1 MFFYTNV
8 SNPSQDPKP
17 QARNEVEG
25 DSTEG
30 NVKTTNHLTEPQ
42 GKLKNDFASVARL
55 PAPDDNVAIA
65 TQMLENGTRIGYEGS
80 QFQLSHT
87 ILEGHRFATQSI
99 PETMPLLSWGLP
111 FGFATRAIEPGDYV
125 CNQKMIDSLSIRN
138 LPFELPETPN
148 FSDKMAPYVL
158 DEAEFQ
164 SGRQL
169 ERRTNERH
177 FLGYQRPGNRGVGTR
192 NYIVV
197 MGTTARTSA
206 FARRLADTYRRGEV
220 TSSLQKTH
228 PNIDG
233 VVAVTHTEGGE
244 SRTPNN
250 IDMLLRTLAGFTTH
264 PNIGAILLVDYGTE
278 AVTNEMLKA
287 YMEREGYALGD
298 VVHQFYRLQGSFDTD
313 LAGGAEIID
322 GWLDSVNSVPRTEQS
337 LENLKIA
344 LQCGGSDAFSG
355 VSGNPLAAYVA
366 KEVIRYGGCANL
378 AETDELIGSEAYVL
392 QNARDLPTARK
403 FLGTIER
410 FKERVAW
417 HGHSAEGNPSGGNN
431 FRGLYNIAIKS
442 IGAAMKRHPDVCLDY
457 VINYSE
463 LMEKPGYY
471 FMDSPGNDLESIAGQ
486 VASGSNMI
494 FFVTGNGSITN
505 FPFVPTIKIV
515 TTTGRY
521 EMLTKDMDVNA
532 GAYLD
537 GTPMEELGESML
549 DLTVDVASGERSVGE
564 KAGHSQVS
572 LWRDWKQTQPV
583 DLDPLL
589 TESELKSG
597 EPITVTAQRRVPTT
611 LQFRALQTETG
622 YRTDQVG
629 LILPTSLCSG
639 QIAQMIAHRCNKQKV
654 GEKQG
659 ISGFVALPHTE
670 GCGVS
675 GGRSEE
681 IYTRTMIGHLTHPT
695 VALGLLLEHGC
706 EKTHNDHVRHEI
718 QKLGISPERY
728 GWASVQLDGGIDAV
742 IEKVQGWFSETLA
755 DKPTVPVVDAG
766 LEHLRIAVTSTGAV
780 TEEVSESLIQLTH
793 SVVAAGGTVVVPAN
807 SGWLSAVSR
816 QPSVGFLKDT
826 IRTII
831 PTLAYGQRVE
841 KTGFH
846 IMETPTDQPTETLT
860 GLGAT
865 GVDLALAHIVGA
877 PLQSHVMV
885 PLIQV
890 STDAATQA
898 NYGADLDSVSAD
910 VDDLL
915 ALIVEVASRRYTP
928 KLHDKGN
935 TDFQLT
941 RGLLGISM

>member
-1 MFFYTNV
+1 MNYN
-8 SNPSQDPKP
+8 
-17 QARNEVEG
+17 
-25 DSTEG
+25 
-30 NVKTTNHLTEPQ
+30 
-42 GKLKNDFASVARL
+42 FASVARL
-55 PAPDDNVAIA
+55 PSPNDNVAIA
-65 TQMLENGTRIGYEGS
+65 TQMLESGTRIRYDEHA
-80 QFQLSHT
+80 FELSHT
-87 ILEGHRFATQSI
+87 ILEGHRFAIQSI
-99 PETMPLLSWGLP
+99 SEDGPLLSWGLP
-111 FGFATRAIEPGDYV
+111 FGYATRAIVPGDYV

-138 LPFELPETPN
+138 LPFALPETPN

-158 DEAEFQ
+158 DEAAFRP
-164 SGRQL
+164 GKRAPL
-169 ERRTNERH
+169 HTNARH
-177 FLGYQRPGNRGVGTR
+177 FFGYQRPGNRGVGTR
-192 NYIVV
+192 NYIVI
-197 MGTTARTSA
+197 MGTTARTSG
-206 FARRLADTYRRGEV
+206 FARRLAEMCSVGGVCNPDTF
-220 TSSLQKTH
+220 
-228 PNIDG
+228 PNVDG
-233 VVAVTHTEGGE
+233 IVAVTHTEGGE
-244 SRTPNN
+244 GRTPNN
-250 IDMLLRTLAGFTTH
+250 VDMLLRTLAGFTVH
-264 PNIGAILLVDYGTE
+264 PNIGAMLLVDYGTE
-278 AVTNEMLKA
+278 AVTNEMLKT
-287 YMEREGYALGD
+287 YMLREGYALDD
-298 VVHQFYRLQGSFDTD
+298 VVHRFYRLQEGFDSD
-313 LAGGAEIID
+313 LANGAEIIK
-322 GWLDSVNSVPRTEQS
+322 GWLENVNSVPRTEQS
-337 LENLKIA
+337 LENVKIA

-392 QNARDLPTARK
+392 QNVRDLTTART
-403 FLGTIER
+403 FLNTIER

-537 GTPMEELGESML
+537 GTPMEALGESML
-549 DLTVDVASGERSVGE
+549 DLTVNVASGERSVGE

-572 LWRDWKQTQPV
+572 LWRDWKQTGPV

-597 EPITVTAQRRVPTT
+597 EPIPIDAVTETQRRVPIT
-611 LQFRALQTETG
+611 LQFRALETEAG
-622 YRTDQVG
+622 CRTDQVG

-639 QIAQMIAHRCNKQKV
+639 QIAQMIAHRCNERGI

-659 ISGFVALPHTE
+659 ISRFVALPHTE

-742 IEKVQGWFSETLA
+742 IEKVQNWFSETLSE
-755 DKPTVPVVDAG
+755 KPAVPVVDAG
-766 LEHLRIAVTSTGAV
+766 LEHLCIAVTSTGEA
-780 TEEVSESLIQLTH
+780 TEEVSQSLTQLIYRVIT
-793 SVVAAGGTVVVPAN
+793 AGGTVIVPAN
-807 SGWLSAVSR
+807 ATFITSELSA
-816 QPSVGFLKDT
+816 
-826 IRTII
+826 
-831 PTLAYGQRVE
+831 TLAYGQRV
-841 KTGFH
+841 KKSGFH

-890 STDAATQA
+890 STDATTQS

-915 ALIVEVASRRYTP
+915 ALIVEVASRQYTP
-928 KLHDKGN
+928 KLHGKGN

>member
-1 MFFYTNV
+1 MEYNFMT
-8 SNPSQDPKP
+8 
-17 QARNEVEG
+17 
-25 DSTEG
+25 
-30 NVKTTNHLTEPQ
+30 
-42 GKLKNDFASVARL
+42 VARL
-55 PAPDDNVAIA
+55 PAVADNVAIA
-65 TQMLENGTRIGYEGS
+65 TQPLEGGTRIRYDRQ
-80 QFQLSHT
+80 QFRLSHT
-87 ILEGHRFATQSI
+87 ILEGHRFAIAPISVG
-99 PETMPLLSWGLP
+99 EPLLSWGLP
-111 FGFATRAIEPGDYV
+111 FGFATRAIAPGDYV

-138 LPFELPETPN
+138 LPFTLPETPN
-148 FSDKMAPYVL
+148 FADKIAPYQL
-158 DEAEFQ
+158 DAAAFHPGEPAPLHADKRYF
-164 SGRQL
+164 S
-169 ERRTNERH
+169 
-177 FLGYQRPGNRGVGTR
+177 GYQRPGNRGVGTR

-197 MGTTARTSA
+197 MGTTARTSG
-206 FARRLADTYRRGEV
+206 FAKRLAEICVDTV
-220 TSSLQKTH
+220 FNADTFS
-228 PNIDG
+228 NIDG
-233 VVAVTHTEGGE
+233 IVAVTHTEGGE
-244 SRTPNN
+244 SQTPNN
-250 IDMLLRTLAGFTTH
+250 IDMLLRTLAGFTVH
-264 PNIGAILLVDYGTE
+264 PNIGAMLLVDYGTE
-278 AVTNEMLKA
+278 AVTSDMLKA
-287 YMEREGYALGD
+287 YMLREGYALD
-298 VVHQFYRLQGSFDTD
+298 AVTHRFYRLQGSFDTD
-313 LAGGAEIID
+313 LANGAEIIK
-322 GWLDSVNSVPRTEQS
+322 GWLDKVDSVPRTEQS

-355 VSGNPLAAYVA
+355 ISGNPLAAYVA

-378 AETDELIGSEAYVL
+378 AETDELIGSEAYIL
-392 QNARDLPTARK
+392 QNVRDLTTART
-403 FLGTIER
+403 FLNTIER
-410 FKERVAW
+410 FKERVSW

-442 IGAAMKRHPDVCLDY
+442 IGAAMKRHPDVRLDH

-463 LMEKPGYY
+463 LMANPGYY

-572 LWRDWKQTQPV
+572 LWRDWKQTGPV

-589 TESELKSG
+589 TESELKAG
-597 EPITVTAQRRVPTT
+597 DPIPIEILGGDAVRDTPQNRT
-611 LQFRALQTETG
+611 LPGLGVFRALQTEAG

-639 QIAQMIAHRCNKQKV
+639 QIAQMIAHRCNERRI

-659 ISGFVALPHTE
+659 ISRFVALPHTE

-675 GGRSEE
+675 SGRSEE

-718 QKLGISPERY
+718 QNLGISPEQY

-742 IEKVQGWFSETLA
+742 IEKVQDWFSETLA
-755 DKPTVPVVDAG
+755 DKPSVPVVDAG
-766 LEHLRIAVTSTGAV
+766 LEHLCIAVTSTGET
-780 TEEVSESLIQLTH
+780 TEEVSESLTQLTQTI
-793 SVVAAGGTVVVPAN
+793 VAVGGTVIVPAN
-807 SGWLSAVSR
+807 ATFVQGSS
-816 QPSVGFLKDT
+816 PN
-826 IRTII
+826 
-831 PTLAYGQRVE
+831 LAYGQRVI
-841 KTGFH
+841 KAGFH

-885 PLIQV
+885 PLLQV
-890 STDAATQA
+890 STDAETQA
-898 NYGADLDSVSAD
+898 AYGADLDLETAD
-910 VDDLL
+910 VEKLL
-915 ALIVEVASRRYTP
+915 ALIVEVASREYTP
-928 KLHDKGN
+928 KLHGKGN
-935 TDFQLT
+935 IDFQLT

>member
-1 MFFYTNV
+1 MGY
-8 SNPSQDPKP
+8 
-17 QARNEVEG
+17 
-25 DSTEG
+25 
-30 NVKTTNHLTEPQ
+30 
-42 GKLKNDFASVARL
+42 DFTDVARL
-55 PAPDDNVAIA
+55 PARNDNVAIA
-65 TQMLENGTRIGYEGS
+65 TQTLESGTRIGCEGA

-87 ILEGHRFATQSI
+87 ILEGHRFALQSI
-99 PETMPLLSWGLP
+99 SEEAPLLSWGLP
-111 FGFATRAIEPGDYV
+111 FGYATRAIAPGDYV

-138 LPFELPETPN
+138 LPFALPETPN

-158 DEAEFQ
+158 DEAAFRP
-164 SGRQL
+164 GKRAPL
-169 ERRTNERH
+169 HTNARH
-177 FLGYQRPGNRGVGTR
+177 FFGYQRPGNRGVGTR

-197 MGTTARTSA
+197 MGTTARTSG
-206 FARRLADTYRRGEV
+206 FARRLAETCSRHAEA
-220 TSSLQKTH
+220 H
-228 PNIDG
+228 PNVDG
-233 VVAVTHTEGGE
+233 IVAVTHTEGGE
-244 SRTPNN
+244 GKTPNN
-250 IDMLLRTLAGFTTH
+250 IDMLLRTLAGFTVH
-264 PNIGAILLVDYGTE
+264 PNIGAMLLVDYGTE
-278 AVTNEMLKA
+278 AVTNEMLKT
-287 YMEREGYALGD
+287 YMLREGYPLDD
-298 VVHQFYRLQGSFDTD
+298 VVHRFYRLQGSFDTD
-313 LAGGAEIID
+313 LASGAEIID
-322 GWLDSVNSVPRTEQS
+322 GWLESVNSVARTEQS

-392 QNARDLPTARK
+392 QNVRDLPTART
-403 FLGTIER
+403 FLNTIER
-410 FKERVAW
+410 FKERVSW

-463 LMEKPGYY
+463 RMENPGYY

-537 GTPMEELGESML
+537 GTPMEALGESML

-572 LWRDWKQTQPV
+572 LWRDWKQTGPV

-589 TESELKSG
+589 TGSELKSG
-597 EPITVTAQRRVPTT
+597 EPIPIDAVAETQRSVPTP
-611 LQFRALQTETG
+611 LQFRALQTEAG
-622 YRTDQVG
+622 CRTDQVG

-639 QIAQMIAHRCNKQKV
+639 QIAQMIAHRCNERKI

-659 ISGFVALPHTE
+659 ISRFVALPHTE

-718 QKLGISPERY
+718 QKLGISPEHY

-742 IEKVQGWFSETLA
+742 IEKVQDWFSETLA
-755 DKPTVPVVDAG
+755 DKPSVPVVDAG
-766 LEHLRIAVTSTGAV
+766 LEHLCIAVTSTGEA
-780 TEEVSESLIQLTH
+780 TEEVSQSLMQLTH
-793 SVVAAGGTVVVPAN
+793 GIVVAGGTVVIPAN
-807 SGWLSAVSR
+807 ATFVSHGTR
-816 QPSVGFLKDT
+816 RVPT
-826 IRTII
+826 
-831 PTLAYGQRVE
+831 TLAYGQRVE
-841 KTGFH
+841 KPGFH
-846 IMETPTDQPTETLT
+846 VMETPTDQPTETLT

-885 PLIQV
+885 PLIQI
-890 STDAATQA
+890 STDATMQA
-898 NYGADLDSVSAD
+898 NYSADLDLESAD
-910 VDDLL
+910 VDELL
-915 ALIVEVASRRYTP
+915 ALVVKVASRQYTP
-928 KLHDKGN
+928 KLHGKGN

>member
-1 MFFYTNV
+1 M
-8 SNPSQDPKP
+8 KI
-17 QARNEVEG
+17 
-25 DSTEG
+25 
-30 NVKTTNHLTEPQ
+30 TNHLTEPQ
-42 GKLKNDFASVARL
+42 GKLEIDFTSVARL
-55 PAPDDNVAIA
+55 PAPNDNVAIA
-65 TQMLENGTRIGYEGS
+65 TQILEGGTPIRYNGQ

-87 ILEGHRFATQSI
+87 ILEGHRFAIESI
-99 PETMPLLSWGLP
+99 SEEAPLLSWGLP
-111 FGFATRAIEPGDYV
+111 FGFATRSIAPGDYV

-138 LPFELPETPN
+138 LPFALPETPN
-148 FSDKMAPYVL
+148 FSDKMASYQL
-158 DEAEFQ
+158 DETEFR
-164 SGRQL
+164 SGKQVPRHA
-169 ERRTNERH
+169 NERP

-197 MGTTARTSA
+197 MGTTARTSG
-206 FARRLADTYRRGEV
+206 FARRLADMCSESAGTY
-220 TSSLQKTH
+220 

-244 SRTPNN
+244 SKAPNN
-250 IDMLLRTLAGFTTH
+250 IDMLLRTLAGFTVH

-287 YMEREGYALGD
+287 YMLREGYTLDD
-298 VVHQFYRLQGSFDTD
+298 VVHHFHRLQGSFDTD

-322 GWLDSVNSVPRTEQS
+322 GWLESVNSVARTEQS

-403 FLGTIER
+403 FLRTVER

-457 VINYSE
+457 VIDYSQ

-521 EMLTKDMDVNA
+521 EMLSKDMDVNA

-537 GTPMEELGESML
+537 GTPMEELGEAML

-572 LWRDWKQTQPV
+572 LWRDWKQTGPV
-583 DLDPLL
+583 DLNPLL

-597 EPITVTAQRRVPTT
+597 EPIPIETPVGAISESRPSQQ
-611 LQFRALQTETG
+611 LQFRALQTEVG

-639 QIAQMIAHRCNKQKV
+639 QIAQMIAHRCNEQKI

-659 ISGFVALPHTE
+659 ISRFVALPHTE

-742 IEKVQGWFSETLA
+742 IGKVKDWFSEELSN
-755 DKPTVPVVDAG
+755 KPSVPVVDAG
-766 LEHLRIAVTSTGAV
+766 LEHLCIAITSTGAA
-780 TEEVSESLIQLTH
+780 TEEVSQSLTQLTH
-793 SVVAAGGTVVVPAN
+793 SVTAGGGTVVVPAN
-807 SGWLSAVSR
+807 AEWLSAISSQQSGV
-816 QPSVGFLKDT
+816 LLADT
-826 IRTII
+826 HGTLT

-841 KTGFH
+841 KAGFH
-846 IMETPTDQPTETLT
+846 IMETPTDQQTETLT

-885 PLIQV
+885 PLVQV
-890 STDAATQA
+890 STDAGTQA
-898 NYGADLDSVSAD
+898 NYGADLDLTSTD
-910 VDDLL
+910 VDELL
-915 ALIVEVASRRYTP
+915 ALIVEVASRQYIP
-928 KLHDKGN
+928 KLHGKGN

>member
-1 MFFYTNV
+1 MDYDF
-8 SNPSQDPKP
+8 
-17 QARNEVEG
+17 
-25 DSTEG
+25 
-30 NVKTTNHLTEPQ
+30 TT
-42 GKLKNDFASVARL
+42 VARL
-55 PAPDDNVAIA
+55 PLPDDNVAIA
-65 TQMLENGTRIGYEGS
+65 TQTLEGGTRIHHNGQE
-80 QFQLSHT
+80 FQLSHT
-87 ILEGHRFATQSI
+87 ILEGHRFAIAPISA
-99 PETMPLLSWGLP
+99 EAPLLSWGLP
-111 FGFATRAIEPGDYV
+111 FGYATRAIAPGDYV

-138 LPFELPETPN
+138 LPFALPGTPN

-158 DEAEFQ
+158 DEAAFRP
-164 SGRQL
+164 GKRAPL
-169 ERRTNERH
+169 HTNARH
-177 FLGYQRPGNRGVGTR
+177 FFGYQRPGDRGVGTR

-197 MGTTARTSA
+197 MGTTARTSG
-206 FARRLADTYRRGEV
+206 FARRLADMCRRGEV
-220 TSSLQKTH
+220 TSPLQKTY
-228 PNIDG
+228 PNVDG
-233 VVAVTHTEGGE
+233 IVAVTHTEGGE
-244 SRTPNN
+244 SQTPNN
-250 IDMLLRTLAGFTTH
+250 IEMLLRTLAGFTVH
-264 PNIGAILLVDYGTE
+264 PNIGAMLLVDYGTE
-278 AVTNEMLKA
+278 AVTNEMLKT
-287 YMEREGYALGD
+287 YMLREGYPLDD
-298 VVHQFYRLQGSFDTD
+298 VVHRFYRLQEGFDAD
-313 LAGGAEIID
+313 LASGAGIIK
-322 GWLDSVNSVPRTEQS
+322 GWLESVNNVPRTEAS
-337 LENLKIA
+337 LAHLKIA

-355 VSGNPLAAYVA
+355 ISGNPLAAYVA

-392 QNARDLPTARK
+392 QNVRDLATART
-403 FLGTIER
+403 FLNTIER
-410 FKERVAW
+410 FKERVSW

-463 LMEKPGYY
+463 LMEKSGYY

-521 EMLTKDMDVNA
+521 EMLIKDMDVNA

-537 GTPMEELGESML
+537 GTPMETLGESML

-572 LWRDWKQTQPV
+572 LWRDWKQTGPV
-583 DLDPLL
+583 DLDPFL

-597 EPITVTAQRRVPTT
+597 EPIPIDAVPETQRSVPTT
-611 LQFRALQTETG
+611 LQFRALQTEAG
-622 YRTDQVG
+622 CRTDQVG

-639 QIAQMIAHRCNKQKV
+639 QIAQMIAHRCNERGI

-659 ISGFVALPHTE
+659 ISRFVALPHTE

-718 QKLGISPERY
+718 QNLGISPERY

-742 IEKVQGWFSETLA
+742 VEKVQDWFSETLA
-755 DKPTVPVVDAG
+755 DKPPVPVVDAG
-766 LEHLRIAVTSTGAV
+766 LEHLCIAVTSTGEV
-780 TEEVSESLIQLTH
+780 TEEVSQSLMQLTH
-793 SVVAAGGTVVVPAN
+793 GIVVAGGTVVVPAN
-807 SGWLSAVSR
+807 AAFVSHGTR
-816 QPSVGFLKDT
+816 RAPT
-826 IRTII
+826 
-831 PTLAYGQRVE
+831 TLAYGQRVE
-841 KTGFH
+841 KNGFH
-846 IMETPTDQPTETLT
+846 VMETPTDQPTETLT

-865 GVDLALAHIVGA
+865 GVDMALAHIVGA

-890 STDAATQA
+890 STDATTQA
-898 NYGADLDSVSAD
+898 NYGADLDLGSAD

-915 ALIVEVASRRYTP
+915 ALIVEVASRQYTP
-928 KLHDKGN
+928 KLHGKGN

>member
-1 MFFYTNV
+1 MDYNF
-8 SNPSQDPKP
+8 
-17 QARNEVEG
+17 
-25 DSTEG
+25 
-30 NVKTTNHLTEPQ
+30 TT
-42 GKLKNDFASVARL
+42 VARL
-55 PAPDDNVAIA
+55 PAPDDNVGIA
-65 TQMLENGTRIGYEGS
+65 TQTLERGTRIRHNGQ
-80 QFQLSHT
+80 QFELSHT
-87 ILEGHRFATQSI
+87 ILEGHRFAIQPIS
-99 PETMPLLSWGLP
+99 EAAPLLSWGLP
-111 FGFATRAIEPGDYV
+111 FGYATRAIAPGDYV

-138 LPFELPETPN
+138 LPFVLPETPN
-148 FSDKMAPYVL
+148 FSDKMAPYRL
-158 DEAEFQ
+158 DEAEFRPGKQ
-164 SGRQL
+164 VSRH
-169 ERRTNERH
+169 TNERG
-177 FLGYQRPGNRGVGTR
+177 FLGYRRPGNRGVGTR

-197 MGTTARTSA
+197 MGTTSRTSG
-206 FARRLADTYRRGEV
+206 FARRLADMCSVRTEAY
-220 TSSLQKTH
+220 
-228 PNIDG
+228 PNVDG

-244 SRTPNN
+244 GRTPNN
-250 IDMLLRTLAGFTTH
+250 IDMLLRTLAGFTVH
-264 PNIGAILLVDYGTE
+264 PNIGAMLLVDYGTE
-278 AVTNEMLKA
+278 AVTNEMLQS
-287 YMEREGYALGD
+287 YMRREGYALDD
-298 VVHQFYRLQGSFDTD
+298 VVHHFYRLQGSFDAD
-313 LAGGAEIID
+313 LANGAEIIK

-355 VSGNPLAAYVA
+355 ISGNPLAAYVA

-392 QNARDLPTARK
+392 QNVRDLTTARI
-403 FLGTIER
+403 FLDTIQR
-410 FKERVAW
+410 FKERVSW

-486 VASGSNMI
+486 IASGSNMI

-537 GTPMEELGESML
+537 GTPMEELGEAML
-549 DLTVDVASGERSVGE
+549 DLTVDVASGEQSVGE

-572 LWRDWKQTQPV
+572 LWRDWKQTGPV

-589 TESELKSG
+589 TASELKPG
-597 EPITVTAQRRVPTT
+597 EPIPIET
-611 LQFRALQTETG
+611 LGGGAVRKPHLPSRGVFRALQTENG

-639 QIAQMIAHRCNKQKV
+639 QIAQMIAHRCNEQEIGK
-654 GEKQG
+654 EQG
-659 ISGFVALPHTE
+659 VSRFVALPHTE

-675 GGRSEE
+675 SGRSEE

-718 QKLGISPERY
+718 QQLGISPERY

-742 IEKVQGWFSETLA
+742 IDKVQDWFSESLA
-755 DKPTVPVVDAG
+755 NKPSVPVVNAG
-766 LEHLRIAVTSTGAV
+766 LEHLCIAVTSTGEV
-780 TEEVSESLIQLTH
+780 REEVSESLTQLTH
-793 SVVAAGGTVVVPAN
+793 RVVAAGGTVIVPAN
-807 SGWLSAVSR
+807 AT
-816 QPSVGFLKDT
+816 FLRYGT
-826 IRTII
+826 RRVPT
-831 PTLAYGQRVE
+831 TLAYGQRVE
-841 KTGFH
+841 KAGFH
-846 IMETPTDQPTETLT
+846 VMESPTDQPTETLT

-890 STDAATQA
+890 STDSATRT
-898 NYGADLDSVSAD
+898 NYGPDLDLATAD
-910 VDDLL
+910 VDELL
-915 ALIVEVASRRYTP
+915 ALIVEVASRQYTP
-928 KLHDKGN
+928 KLHGKGN

>member
-1 MFFYTNV
+1 M
-8 SNPSQDPKP
+8 
-17 QARNEVEG
+17 
-25 DSTEG
+25 
-30 NVKTTNHLTEPQ
+30 KTTSCSIEPQ
-42 GKLKNDFASVARL
+42 GKLKIDFTDVARL
-55 PAPDDNVAIA
+55 PAANDNVAIA
-65 TQMLENGTRIGYEGS
+65 TQTLESGIGIRYNGQ

-87 ILEGHRFATQSI
+87 ILEGHRFAIASI
-99 PETMPLLSWGLP
+99 SEASPLLSWGLP
-111 FGFATRAIEPGDYV
+111 FGFATRAIAPGDYV

-148 FSDKMAPYVL
+148 FSDKMAPYAL
-158 DEAEFQ
+158 DEIEFQ
-164 SGRQL
+164 SGKQVA
-169 ERRTNERH
+169 RRTNERH

-197 MGTTARTSA
+197 MGTTARTSG
-206 FARRLADTYRRGEV
+206 FARRVAEMCSARVEGY
-220 TSSLQKTH
+220 

-244 SRTPNN
+244 SQTPNN
-250 IDMLLRTLAGFTTH
+250 IDMLLRTLAGFTVH
-264 PNIGAILLVDYGTE
+264 PNIGAMLLVDYGTE

-287 YMEREGYALGD
+287 YMGREGYALDD
-298 VVHQFYRLQGSFDTD
+298 VVHQFYQLQGSFDAD
-313 LAGGAEIID
+313 LSGGAEMID
-322 GWLDSVNSVPRTEQS
+322 GWLDSVNNVPRTEQS

-378 AETDELIGSEAYVL
+378 AETDELIGSEAYIL
-392 QNARDLPTARK
+392 QNVRDLPTART
-403 FLGTIER
+403 FLNTIER
-410 FKERVAW
+410 FKERVSW

-463 LMEKPGYY
+463 RMEKPGYY

-505 FPFVPTIKIV
+505 FPFVPTIKII

-537 GTPMEELGESML
+537 GTPMAELGESML

-572 LWRDWKQTQPV
+572 LWRDWKQTGPV
-583 DLDPLL
+583 DLDPFL
-589 TESELKSG
+589 TASELRSG
-597 EPITVTAQRRVPTT
+597 EPIPIET
-611 LQFRALQTETG
+611 LGGDAVRKPHLPGLGVFRALQTEAG

-639 QIAQMIAHRCNKQKV
+639 QIAQMIAYRCNEEEIGKDK
-654 GEKQG
+654 G
-659 ISGFVALPHTE
+659 ISRFVALPHTE

-728 GWASVQLDGGIDAV
+728 GWASVQLDGGINAV
-742 IEKVQGWFSETLA
+742 IEKVQDWFSETLSE
-755 DKPTVPVVDAG
+755 KPTVPVVDAG
-766 LEHLRIAVTSTGAV
+766 LEHLRIAVTSAGDA
-780 TEEVSESLIQLTH
+780 TEDVSESLLQLAYR
-793 SVVAAGGTVVVPAN
+793 VATAGGTVVVPENATFMRY
-807 SGWLSAVSR
+807 GTR
-816 QPSVGFLKDT
+816 SVPT
-826 IRTII
+826 
-831 PTLAYGQRVE
+831 TLAYGQRVE

-846 IMETPTDQPTETLT
+846 IMEAPTDQPTEILT

-865 GVDLALAHIVGA
+865 GVDMALVHIVGA

-890 STDAATQA
+890 STDATTQA
-898 NYGADLDSVSAD
+898 NYGADMDLASAD
-910 VDDLL
+910 VDDLF
-915 ALIVEVASRRYTP
+915 ALVVKVASRQYTP
-928 KLHDKGN
+928 KLHDQGN

>member
-1 MFFYTNV
+1 MDYDF
-8 SNPSQDPKP
+8 
-17 QARNEVEG
+17 
-25 DSTEG
+25 
-30 NVKTTNHLTEPQ
+30 TT
-42 GKLKNDFASVARL
+42 VARL
-55 PAPDDNVAIA
+55 PSPDDNVAIA
-65 TQMLENGTRIGYEGS
+65 TQTLEGGTRIRYDGQ

-87 ILEGHRFATQSI
+87 ILEGHRFAIQPIS
-99 PETMPLLSWGLP
+99 EAEPLLSWGLP
-111 FGFATRAIEPGDYV
+111 FGFATRAIDPGDYV
-125 CNQKMIDSLSIRN
+125 CNQKMIDSLLIRN
-138 LPFELPETPN
+138 LPFALPETPN
-148 FSDKMAPYVL
+148 FNDKMAPYAL
-158 DEAEFQ
+158 DEAEFR
-164 SGRQL
+164 SGKQVARYAD
-169 ERRTNERH
+169 ERP

-197 MGTTARTSA
+197 MGTTARTSG
-206 FARRLADTYRRGEV
+206 FARRLAEMCSASAEAY
-220 TSSLQKTH
+220 
-228 PNIDG
+228 PNVDG
-233 VVAVTHTEGGE
+233 IVAVTHTEGGE
-244 SRTPNN
+244 GRTPNN
-250 IDMLLRTLAGFTTH
+250 IDMLLRTLAGFTVH
-264 PNIGAILLVDYGTE
+264 PNIGAMLLVDYGTE

-287 YMEREGYALGD
+287 YMLREGYALND
-298 VVHQFYRLQGSFDTD
+298 VVHHFYRLQGSFDTD
-313 LAGGAEIID
+313 LANGAEIID
-322 GWLDSVNSVPRTEQS
+322 GWLDRVNSVARTEQS
-337 LENLKIA
+337 LEHLKIA

-392 QNARDLPTARK
+392 QNVRDLTTART
-403 FLGTIER
+403 FLNTIER

-457 VINYSE
+457 VINYSQ
-463 LMEKPGYY
+463 LMEDPGYY

-521 EMLTKDMDVNA
+521 EMLEKDMDVNA

-537 GTPMEELGESML
+537 GTPMEALGESML

-572 LWRDWKQTQPV
+572 LWRDWKQTGPV
-583 DLDPLL
+583 DLDPFL

-597 EPITVTAQRRVPTT
+597 DPIPIDTSAVEALSESRLSEVGVLSESRLPQN
-611 LQFRALQTETG
+611 LQFRALQTEVG

-639 QIAQMIAHRCNKQKV
+639 QIAQMIAHRCNEQKI

-659 ISGFVALPHTE
+659 ISRFVALPHTE

-742 IEKVQGWFSETLA
+742 IDKVQDWFSETLA
-755 DKPTVPVVDAG
+755 DKPAVPVVDTG
-766 LEHLRIAVTSTGAV
+766 LEHLCIAVTSTGEA
-780 TEEVSESLIQLTH
+780 TEEVSQSLTRLTYR
-793 SVVAAGGTVVVPAN
+793 VVAAGGTALVPAN
-807 SGWLSAVSR
+807 ATFITSELS
-816 QPSVGFLKDT
+816 
-826 IRTII
+826 

-841 KTGFH
+841 KAGFH

-890 STDAATQA
+890 STDATTRA

-910 VDDLL
+910 IDDLL
-915 ALIVEVASRRYTP
+915 GLIVEVASREYTP
-928 KLHDKGN
+928 NLHGKGN

>member
-1 MFFYTNV
+1 M
-8 SNPSQDPKP
+8 KI
-17 QARNEVEG
+17 
-25 DSTEG
+25 
-30 NVKTTNHLTEPQ
+30 TNHLTKPQ
-42 GKLKNDFASVARL
+42 GKLKIDFTAVARL
-55 PAPDDNVAIA
+55 PSPGDNVAIT
-65 TQMLENGTRIGYEGS
+65 TQILEGGTRIHYNG
-80 QFQLSHT
+80 QQIQLSHT
-87 ILEGHRFATQSI
+87 ILEGHRFAIESI
-99 PETMPLLSWGLP
+99 SEASPLLSWGLP
-111 FGFATRAIEPGDYV
+111 FGFATRSIAPGDYV
-125 CNQKMIDSLSIRN
+125 CNRKMIDSLSIRN
-138 LPFELPETPN
+138 LPFALPETPN

-158 DEAEFQ
+158 DEGAFRP
-164 SGRQL
+164 GKRAPL
-169 ERRTNERH
+169 HTNVRH
-177 FLGYQRPGNRGVGTR
+177 FFGYQRPGNRGVGTR

-197 MGTTARTSA
+197 MGTTARTSG
-206 FARRLADTYRRGEV
+206 FARRLAETCSRHAEAY
-220 TSSLQKTH
+220 
-228 PNIDG
+228 PNVDG
-233 VVAVTHTEGGE
+233 IVAVTHTEGGE
-244 SRTPNN
+244 SQTPNN
-250 IDMLLRTLAGFTTH
+250 VEMLLRTLAGFTVH
-264 PNIGAILLVDYGTE
+264 PNIGAMLLVDYGTE
-278 AVTNEMLKA
+278 AVTNEMLKS
-287 YMEREGYALGD
+287 YMFREGYALED
-298 VVHQFYRLQGSFDTD
+298 VVHHFYRLQGSFDTD
-313 LAGGAEIID
+313 LANGKEIIN
-322 GWLDSVNSVPRTEQS
+322 GWLESVNSVPRTEQS

-378 AETDELIGSEAYVL
+378 AETDELIGSEAYIL
-392 QNARDLPTARK
+392 QNVRDLPTART

-505 FPFVPTIKIV
+505 FPFVPTLKIV

-521 EMLTKDMDVNA
+521 EMLSKDMDVNA

-537 GTPMEELGESML
+537 GTPMEALGESML

-572 LWRDWKQTQPV
+572 LWRDWKQTGPV

-589 TESELKSG
+589 TASELKSG
-597 EPITVTAQRRVPTT
+597 EPIPIEVVTETQRRVPTT
-611 LQFRALQTETG
+611 LQFRALQTEAG
-622 YRTDQVG
+622 CRTDQVG

-639 QIAQMIAHRCNKQKV
+639 QIAQMIAHRCNERRI

-681 IYTRTMIGHLTHPT
+681 IYTRTMIGHLTHPK

-742 IEKVQGWFSETLA
+742 IEKVQDWFLETLA
-755 DKPTVPVVDAG
+755 NKPSVPVVDAG
-766 LEHLRIAVTSTGAV
+766 LEHLCIAVMSTGEV
-780 TEEVSESLIQLTH
+780 TEEVSESLTQLTH
-793 SVVAAGGTVVVPAN
+793 RIVAAGGTVVVPAN
-807 SGWLSAVSR
+807 AVFLGSGTR
-816 QPSVGFLKDT
+816 SVPT
-826 IRTII
+826 
-831 PTLAYGQRVE
+831 TLAYGQRVE
-841 KTGFH
+841 KAGFH

-877 PLQSHVMV
+877 PWQSHVMV

-890 STDAATQA
+890 STDTTTQS
-898 NYGADLDSVSAD
+898 NYGADLDLLTAH
-910 VDDLL
+910 VDGLL
-915 ALIVEVASRRYTP
+915 ALIVEVASRQYTP
-928 KLHDKGN
+928 QLHGKGN

-941 RGLLGISM
+941 RGLLGVSM

>member
-1 MFFYTNV
+1 MDY
-8 SNPSQDPKP
+8 
-17 QARNEVEG
+17 
-25 DSTEG
+25 
-30 NVKTTNHLTEPQ
+30 
-42 GKLKNDFASVARL
+42 DFTIVARL
-55 PAPDDNVAIA
+55 PSPDDNVAIA
-65 TQMLENGTRIGYEGS
+65 TQTLEGGTRIRYSGS
-80 QFQLSHT
+80 NGEQQFQLSHT
-87 ILEGHRFATQSI
+87 ILEGHRFAIQSI
-99 PETMPLLSWGLP
+99 SESEPLLSWGLP
-111 FGFATRAIEPGDYV
+111 FGFATRSISPGDYV

-148 FSDKMAPYVL
+148 FSDKMAPYQL
-158 DEAEFQ
+158 DEAEFR
-164 SGRQL
+164 SGKQVQRHA
-169 ERRTNERH
+169 NERP

-197 MGTTARTSA
+197 MGTTARTSG
-206 FARRLADTYRRGEV
+206 FARRLADMCSVGGVCNPEAF
-220 TSSLQKTH
+220 

-233 VVAVTHTEGGE
+233 IVAVTHTEGGE
-244 SRTPNN
+244 SQTPNN
-250 IDMLLRTLAGFTTH
+250 IDMLLRTLAGFTVH
-264 PNIGAILLVDYGTE
+264 PNIGAVLLVDYGTE

-287 YMEREGYALGD
+287 YMAREGYALDD
-298 VVHQFYRLQGSFDTD
+298 VVHHFYRLQGSFDTD
-313 LAGGAEIID
+313 LAGGAEIIN
-322 GWLDSVNSVPRTEQS
+322 GWLDGVDSVARTEQS
-337 LENLKIA
+337 LEHLKIA

-403 FLGTIER
+403 FLKTIER

-442 IGAAMKRHPDVCLDY
+442 IGAAMKRHPEVCLDH
-457 VINYSE
+457 VIDYSQ

-505 FPFVPTIKIV
+505 FPFVPTLKIV

-521 EMLTKDMDVNA
+521 EMLEKDMDVNA

-549 DLTVDVASGERSVGE
+549 NLTVDVASGERSVGE

-572 LWRDWKQTQPV
+572 LWRDWKQTGPV
-583 DLDPLL
+583 DLNPLL
-589 TESELKSG
+589 TDSELKPG
-597 EPITVTAQRRVPTT
+597 EPIPIETREVAASSQE
-611 LQFRALQTETG
+611 LQFSALQTEDG
-622 YRTDQVG
+622 CRTDQVG

-639 QIAQMIAHRCNKQKV
+639 QIAQMIAHRCNERRI

-659 ISGFVALPHTE
+659 ISRFVALPHTE

-718 QKLGISPERY
+718 QKLGISAERY

-742 IEKVQGWFSETLA
+742 IEKVQDWFSEELT

-766 LEHLRIAVTSTGAV
+766 LEHLCVAVTSTGAA
-780 TEEVSESLIQLTH
+780 TEEVSESLTQLTQTI
-793 SVVAAGGTVVVPAN
+793 VTGGGTVIVPAN
-807 SGWLSAVSR
+807 AEWLSAVSG
-816 QPSVGFLKDT
+816 QPSVGRLT
-826 IRTII
+826 NTRRTIT

-841 KTGFH
+841 KPGFH
-846 IMETPTDQPTETLT
+846 IMETPTDQQTETLT

-890 STDAATQA
+890 STDATTQA
-898 NYGADLDSVSAD
+898 NYGADLDLTTAD
-910 VDDLL
+910 VDELL
-915 ALIVEVASRRYTP
+915 ALVIEVASRQYTP
-928 KLHDKGN
+928 KLHGKGN

>member
-1 MFFYTNV
+1 MNYN
-8 SNPSQDPKP
+8 
-17 QARNEVEG
+17 
-25 DSTEG
+25 
-30 NVKTTNHLTEPQ
+30 
-42 GKLKNDFASVARL
+42 FASVARL
-55 PAPDDNVAIA
+55 PSPGDNVGIA
-65 TQMLENGTRIGYEGS
+65 TQTLESGTHIRYNGQ

-87 ILEGHRFATQSI
+87 LLEGHRFAVQPISAT
-99 PETMPLLSWGLP
+99 EPLLSWGLP
-111 FGFATRAIEPGDYV
+111 FGFATRPISPGDYV

-138 LPFELPETPN
+138 LPFELPKTPN
-148 FSDKMAPYVL
+148 FSDKMAPYQL
-158 DEAEFQ
+158 DESEFR
-164 SGRQL
+164 SGKQVSRHAY
-169 ERRTNERH
+169 ERP

-197 MGTTARTSA
+197 MGTTARTSG
-206 FARRLADTYRRGEV
+206 FARKLADMCSVGGVCNPDTF
-220 TSSLQKTH
+220 

-233 VVAVTHTEGGE
+233 IVAVTHTEGGE
-244 SRTPNN
+244 SQTPNN
-250 IDMLLRTLAGFTTH
+250 IDMLLRTLAGFTVH

-278 AVTNEMLKA
+278 SVTNEMLKA
-287 YMEREGYALGD
+287 YMLREGYALDD
-298 VVHQFYRLQGSFDTD
+298 VVHHFHRLQGSFDTD
-313 LAGGAEIID
+313 LAGGAEVID
-322 GWLDSVNSVPRTEQS
+322 GWLDTVNSVPRTEQS
-337 LENLKIA
+337 LEHLKIA

-403 FLGTIER
+403 FLNTIER
-410 FKERVAW
+410 FKERAAW
-417 HGHSAEGNPSGGNN
+417 HGHSTEANPSGGNN

-457 VINYSE
+457 VIDYSQP
-463 LMEKPGYY
+463 MEKSGYY

-521 EMLTKDMDVNA
+521 EMLEKDMDVNA

-572 LWRDWKQTQPV
+572 LWRDWKQTGPT
-583 DLDPLL
+583 DLNLLL

-597 EPITVTAQRRVPTT
+597 EPIPIETSDVAASSQE
-611 LQFRALQTETG
+611 LQFSALQTEDG
-622 YRTDQVG
+622 CRTDQVG

-639 QIAQMIAHRCNKQKV
+639 QIAQMIAHRCNERNIGK
-654 GEKQG
+654 EQG
-659 ISGFVALPHTE
+659 ISRFVALPHTE

-675 GGRSEE
+675 SGRSEE

-718 QKLGISPERY
+718 QQLGISPERY

-742 IEKVQGWFSETLA
+742 IEKVQDWFSEELA

-766 LEHLRIAVTSTGAV
+766 LENLCIAVTSTGTPTQA
-780 TEEVSESLIQLTH
+780 VSESLTQLAH
-793 SVVAAGGTVVVPAN
+793 RVVAGGGTVIVPAN
-807 SGWLSAVSR
+807 ATFLRYGVFGVTN
-816 QPSVGFLKDT
+816 PSHSVPT
-826 IRTII
+826 
-831 PTLAYGQRVE
+831 TLAYGQRVE
-841 KTGFH
+841 KAGFH
-846 IMETPTDQPTETLT
+846 IMETPTDQQTETLT

-890 STDAATQA
+890 STDSTTQA
-898 NYGADLDSVSAD
+898 NYGADLDLTTAD
-910 VDDLL
+910 IDDLL
-915 ALIVEVASRRYTP
+915 ALIVEVASRQYTP
-928 KLHDKGN
+928 KLHGKGN

>member
-1 MFFYTNV
+1 M
-8 SNPSQDPKP
+8 
-17 QARNEVEG
+17 
-25 DSTEG
+25 
-30 NVKTTNHLTEPQ
+30 KTANHLNEPQ
-42 GKLKNDFASVARL
+42 GILNIARL
-55 PAPDDNVAIA
+55 PAPGDNVAIA
-65 TQMLENGTRIGYEGS
+65 TQTLADGTLIRYEGQ

-87 ILEGHRFATQSI
+87 ILEGHRFAIQPI
-99 PETMPLLSWGLP
+99 LAETPLLSWGLP
-111 FGFATRAIEPGDYV
+111 FGFATRTIAPGDYV

-138 LPFELPETPN
+138 LPFALPETPN
-148 FSDKMAPYVL
+148 FSDKMVPYQL
-158 DEAEFQ
+158 DEAEFCP
-164 SGRQL
+164 GKPVPL
-169 ERRTNERH
+169 HAKERT

-197 MGTTARTSA
+197 MGTTSRTTG
-206 FARRLADTYRRGEV
+206 FARKLADMCSESAEGY
-220 TSSLQKTH
+220 

-233 VVAVTHTEGGE
+233 IVAVTHTEGGE
-244 SRTPNN
+244 SQTPNN
-250 IDMLLRTLAGFTTH
+250 VNMLLRTLAGFTVH

-278 AVTNEMLKA
+278 SVTNDMLKA
-287 YMEREGYALGD
+287 SMLREGYALD
-298 VVHQFYRLQGSFDTD
+298 NVLHHFYRLQGSFDTD
-313 LAGGAEIID
+313 LANGAKIIER
-322 GWLDSVNSVPRTEQS
+322 WLDSVNSVPRTEQS

-392 QNARDLPTARK
+392 QNVRDLTTART
-403 FLGTIER
+403 FLDTIER
-410 FKERVAW
+410 FKERVSW

-515 TTTGRY
+515 TTTERY
-521 EMLTKDMDVNA
+521 EMLSKDMDVNA

-572 LWRDWKQTQPV
+572 LWRDWKQTGPV

-589 TESELKSG
+589 MESELQSG
-597 EPITVTAQRRVPTT
+597 EPISIETSLSRLPQTSH
-611 LQFRALQTETG
+611 FRALETEAG
-622 YRTDQVG
+622 YRADQVG

-639 QIAQMIAHRCNKQKV
+639 QIAQMIAQRCN
-654 GEKQG
+654 EKEIGSEQG
-659 ISGFVALPHTE
+659 ISRFVALPHTE

-675 GGRSEE
+675 SGRSEE
-681 IYTRTMIGHLTHPT
+681 IYTRTMIGHLTHPA

-742 IEKVQGWFSETLA
+742 IEKVQDWFSETLA
-755 DKPTVPVVDAG
+755 DKPPVPVVDAG
-766 LEHLRIAVTSTGAV
+766 LEHLCIAVTSTGEL
-780 TEEVSESLIQLTH
+780 TETVSDSLMELTQTI
-793 SVVAAGGTVVVPAN
+793 VAAGGTVIVPAN
-807 SGWLSAVSR
+807 ATFVQGSRHTPSCRPLSELS
-816 QPSVGFLKDT
+816 PN
-826 IRTII
+826 
-831 PTLAYGQRVE
+831 LAYGQRVT
-841 KTGFH
+841 KAGFH

-890 STDAATQA
+890 STDATTQA
-898 NYGADLDSVSAD
+898 AYGADLDLTTVD
-910 VDDLL
+910 VADLL
-915 ALIVEVASRRYTP
+915 ALVLKVASRQYTP
-928 KLHDKGN
+928 KLHGKGN

>member
-1 MFFYTNV
+1 MDY
-8 SNPSQDPKP
+8 
-17 QARNEVEG
+17 
-25 DSTEG
+25 
-30 NVKTTNHLTEPQ
+30 
-42 GKLKNDFASVARL
+42 DFASVARL

-65 TQMLENGTRIGYEGS
+65 TQTLESGTRISYEGS

-99 PETMPLLSWGLP
+99 PETTPLLSWGLP

-138 LPFELPETPN
+138 LPFALPETPN
-148 FSDKMAPYVL
+148 FSDKMAPYQL
-158 DEAEFQ
+158 DEAEFRPGTQ
-164 SGRQL
+164 MPRYTH
-169 ERRTNERH
+169 ERC
-177 FLGYQRPGNRGVGTR
+177 FLGYQRPGDRGVGTR

-197 MGTTARTSA
+197 MGTTSRTSG
-206 FARRLADTYRRGEV
+206 FARRLAEMCSVEGVCNPDTF
-220 TSSLQKTH
+220 

-233 VVAVTHTEGGE
+233 VVSVTHTEGGE
-244 SRTPNN
+244 GTTPNN
-250 IDMLLRTLAGFTTH
+250 IDMLLRTLAGFTVH
-264 PNIGAILLVDYGTE
+264 PNIGAMLLVDYGTE
-278 AVTNEMLKA
+278 AVTNEMLKS
-287 YMEREGYALGD
+287 YMLREGYALEN
-298 VVHQFYRLQGSFDTD
+298 VVHCFYQLQGSFDRD
-313 LAGGAEIID
+313 LAGGAAIIN
-322 GWLDSVNSVPRTEQS
+322 GWLERVNRVPRTEQS

-378 AETDELIGSEAYVL
+378 AETDELIGSEAYIL
-392 QNARDLPTARK
+392 QNVRDLPTART
-403 FLGTIER
+403 FLSTIER
-410 FKERVAW
+410 FKERVSW

-505 FPFVPTIKIV
+505 FPFVPTLKIV

-521 EMLTKDMDVNA
+521 EMLSKDMDVNA

-537 GTPMEELGESML
+537 GTPMEALGESML

-572 LWRDWKQTQPV
+572 LWRDWKQTGSV
-583 DLDPLL
+583 DLESLL
-589 TESELKSG
+589 AESELKSG
-597 EPITVTAQRRVPTT
+597 EPIPIET
-611 LQFRALQTETG
+611 LIGGAVRKPEALVDGAVRKPHLPGPRGFRALQTEAG
-622 YRTDQVG
+622 YRTDQIG

-639 QIAQMIAHRCNKQKV
+639 QIAQMIAHRCNEQKI

-681 IYTRTMIGHLTHPT
+681 IYTRTMIGHLTHPK

-742 IEKVQGWFSETLA
+742 IEKVQDWFSETLA
-755 DKPTVPVVDAG
+755 SEPPVSVVDAG
-766 LEHLRIAVTSTGAV
+766 LEHLCITVTSTGEA
-780 TEEVSESLIQLTH
+780 TEEVSEFLTQLTH
-793 SVVAAGGTVVVPAN
+793 RIVAVGGTVIVPENATFLCDGTRN
-807 SGWLSAVSR
+807 
-816 QPSVGFLKDT
+816 GFPT
-826 IRTII
+826 
-831 PTLAYGQRVE
+831 TLAYGQRVE
-841 KTGFH
+841 KAGFH
-846 IMETPTDQPTETLT
+846 VMETPTDQPTETLT
-860 GLGAT
+860 GLGAA

-877 PLQSHVMV
+877 PLQSHAMV

-890 STDAATQA
+890 STDTTTQSS
-898 NYGADLDSVSAD
+898 YGADLDSVSAD
-910 VDDLL
+910 VNDLL
-915 ALIVEVASRRYTP
+915 ALIVEVASRQYTP

>member
-1 MFFYTNV
+1 MDY
-8 SNPSQDPKP
+8 
-17 QARNEVEG
+17 
-25 DSTEG
+25 
-30 NVKTTNHLTEPQ
+30 
-42 GKLKNDFASVARL
+42 DFTIVARL
-55 PAPDDNVAIA
+55 PSPDDNVAIA
-65 TQMLENGTRIGYEGS
+65 TQTLEGGTRIRYSGS
-80 QFQLSHT
+80 NGEQQFQLSHT
-87 ILEGHRFATQSI
+87 ILEGHRFAIQSI
-99 PETMPLLSWGLP
+99 SESEPLLSWGLP
-111 FGFATRAIEPGDYV
+111 FGFATRSISPGDYV

-148 FSDKMAPYVL
+148 FSDKMAPYQL
-158 DEAEFQ
+158 DEAEFR
-164 SGRQL
+164 SGKQVQRHA
-169 ERRTNERH
+169 NERP

-197 MGTTARTSA
+197 MGTTARTSG
-206 FARRLADTYRRGEV
+206 FARRLADMCSVGGVCNPEAF
-220 TSSLQKTH
+220 

-233 VVAVTHTEGGE
+233 IVAVTHTEGGE
-244 SRTPNN
+244 SQTPNN
-250 IDMLLRTLAGFTTH
+250 IDMLLRTLAGFTVH
-264 PNIGAILLVDYGTE
+264 PNIGAVLLVDYGTE

-287 YMEREGYALGD
+287 YMAREGYALDD
-298 VVHQFYRLQGSFDTD
+298 VVHHFYRLQGSFDTD
-313 LAGGAEIID
+313 LAGGAEIIN
-322 GWLDSVNSVPRTEQS
+322 GWLDGVDSVARTEQS
-337 LENLKIA
+337 LEHLKIA

-403 FLGTIER
+403 FLKTIER

-442 IGAAMKRHPDVCLDY
+442 IGAAMKRHPEVCLDH
-457 VINYSE
+457 VIDYSQ

-505 FPFVPTIKIV
+505 FPFVPTLKIV

-521 EMLTKDMDVNA
+521 EMLEKDMDVNA

-549 DLTVDVASGERSVGE
+549 NLTVDVASGERSVGE

-572 LWRDWKQTQPV
+572 LWRDWKQTGPV
-583 DLDPLL
+583 DLNPLL
-589 TESELKSG
+589 TDSELKPG
-597 EPITVTAQRRVPTT
+597 EPIPIETREVAASSQE
-611 LQFRALQTETG
+611 LQFSALQTEDG
-622 YRTDQVG
+622 CRTDQVG

-639 QIAQMIAHRCNKQKV
+639 QIAQMIAHRCNERRI

-659 ISGFVALPHTE
+659 ISRFVALPHTE

-718 QKLGISPERY
+718 QKLGISAERY

-742 IEKVQGWFSETLA
+742 IEKVQDWFSEELT

-766 LEHLRIAVTSTGAV
+766 LEHLCIAVTSTGIA
-780 TEEVSESLIQLTH
+780 TEEVSESLTQLTH
-793 SVVAAGGTVVVPAN
+793 RVVVAGGTVIVPAN
-807 SGWLSAVSR
+807 AEWLSAVSG
-816 QPSVGFLKDT
+816 QPSVGRLT
-826 IRTII
+826 NTRRTIT

-841 KTGFH
+841 KPGFH
-846 IMETPTDQPTETLT
+846 IMETPTDQQTETLT

-890 STDAATQA
+890 STDATTQA
-898 NYGADLDSVSAD
+898 NYGADLDLETAD
-910 VDDLL
+910 VDELL
-915 ALIVEVASRRYTP
+915 ALVIEVASRQYTP
-928 KLHDKGN
+928 KLHGKGN

>member
-1 MFFYTNV
+1 MDYDF
-8 SNPSQDPKP
+8 
-17 QARNEVEG
+17 
-25 DSTEG
+25 
-30 NVKTTNHLTEPQ
+30 TT
-42 GKLKNDFASVARL
+42 VARL
-55 PAPDDNVAIA
+55 PAPGDNVGIA
-65 TQMLENGTRIGYEGS
+65 TQMLESGTRIRHNGQEFG
-80 QFQLSHT
+80 LSHT
-87 ILEGHRFATQSI
+87 ILEGHRFAIQPIS
-99 PETMPLLSWGLP
+99 EAAPLLSWGLP
-111 FGFATRAIEPGDYV
+111 FGYATGAIASGDYV

-138 LPFELPETPN
+138 LPFVLPETPN
-148 FSDKMAPYVL
+148 FSDKMVPYKL
-158 DEAEFQ
+158 DEAVFCPGKQ
-164 SGRQL
+164 VPP
-169 ERRTNERH
+169 RTNDRN
-177 FLGYQRPGNRGVGTR
+177 FLGYRRPGNRGAGTR

-197 MGTTARTSA
+197 MGTTSRTSG
-206 FARRLADTYRRGEV
+206 FARRLADMCSARAEAY
-220 TSSLQKTH
+220 
-228 PNIDG
+228 PNVDG

-244 SRTPNN
+244 GRTPNN
-250 IDMLLRTLAGFTTH
+250 IDMLLRTLAGFTVH

-287 YMEREGYALGD
+287 YMTREGYALED
-298 VVHQFYRLQGSFDTD
+298 VVHHFYQLQGSFDTD
-313 LAGGAEIID
+313 LANGAETIN
-322 GWLDSVNSVPRTEQS
+322 GWLERVNSVARTDAS

-355 VSGNPLAAYVA
+355 ISGNPLAAYVA

-392 QNARDLPTARK
+392 QNARDLATART
-403 FLGTIER
+403 FLRTIER

-457 VINYSE
+457 VINYSQ
-463 LMEKPGYY
+463 LMENPGYY

-537 GTPMEELGESML
+537 GTPMEDLGESML

-572 LWRDWKQTQPV
+572 LWRDWKQTGPI

-589 TESELKSG
+589 MESEVKSG
-597 EPITVTAQRRVPTT
+597 EPIPIDTSSVGAISESRTSQ
-611 LQFRALQTETG
+611 LQFHALQTEDG
-622 YRTDQVG
+622 YRTDQLG

-639 QIAQMIAHRCNKQKV
+639 QIAQMIAHRCNEQEIGKA
-654 GEKQG
+654 QG
-659 ISGFVALPHTE
+659 VSRFVALPHTE

-675 GGRSEE
+675 SGRSEE
-681 IYTRTMIGHLTHPT
+681 IYTRTMIGHLTHPA

-742 IEKVQGWFSETLA
+742 IEKVRDWFSDELS

-766 LEHLRIAVTSTGAV
+766 LEHLSIAVTSTGEA
-780 TEEVSESLIQLTH
+780 TEEVSQSLTQLTH
-793 SVVAAGGTVVVPAN
+793 GIVAAGGTVVVPGNA
-807 SGWLSAVSR
+807 GWQSAVSS
-816 QPSVGFLKDT
+816 QQSVGLLSGT
-826 IRTII
+826 

-841 KTGFH
+841 KAGFH

-890 STDAATQA
+890 STDATTQA
-898 NYGADLDSVSAD
+898 SYGADLDLATAD
-910 VDDLL
+910 VDALL
-915 ALIVEVASRRYTP
+915 ALIVAVASRRYTP
-928 KLHDKGN
+928 KLHGKGN

>member
-1 MFFYTNV
+1 MDY
-8 SNPSQDPKP
+8 
-17 QARNEVEG
+17 
-25 DSTEG
+25 
-30 NVKTTNHLTEPQ
+30 
-42 GKLKNDFASVARL
+42 DFTAVARL

-65 TQMLENGTRIGYEGS
+65 TQMLESGTCIRYNGQ
-80 QFQLSHT
+80 QFELSHT
-87 ILEGHRFATQSI
+87 ILEGHRFAIQSI
-99 PETMPLLSWGLP
+99 SEASPLLSWGLP
-111 FGFATRAIEPGDYV
+111 FGFATRFIAPGDYV

-138 LPFELPETPN
+138 LPFALPETPN

-158 DEAEFQ
+158 DEAEFR
-164 SGRQL
+164 SGKQVPRH
-169 ERRTNERH
+169 TNDRP

-197 MGTTARTSA
+197 MGTTSRTSS
-206 FARRLADTYRRGEV
+206 FARRLADMYRRGEV
-220 TSSLQKTH
+220 TSSLQKGY

-244 SRTPNN
+244 GKTPNN
-250 IDMLLRTLAGFTTH
+250 IDMLLRTLAGFTVH
-264 PNIGAILLVDYGTE
+264 PNIGAMLLVDYGTE

-287 YMEREGYALGD
+287 YMEREGYVLDD
-298 VVHQFYRLQGSFDTD
+298 VVHRFYQLQGSFDTD
-313 LAGGAEIID
+313 LATGTEIIN
-322 GWLDSVNSVPRTEQS
+322 GWLERVNSVPRTEQS

-392 QNARDLPTARK
+392 QNARDLSTART
-403 FLGTIER
+403 FLNTIER
-410 FKERVAW
+410 FKERAAW
-417 HGHSAEGNPSGGNN
+417 HGHSTEANPSGGNN

-442 IGAAMKRHPDVCLDY
+442 IGAAMKRHPEVCLDH
-457 VINYSE
+457 VIDYSQ

-521 EMLTKDMDVNA
+521 EMLSKDMDVNA

-572 LWRDWKQTQPV
+572 LWRDWKQTGPV

-597 EPITVTAQRRVPTT
+597 EPIPIDTSTVGAISESRLPQK
-611 LQFRALQTETG
+611 LQFRALQTAVG
-622 YRTDQVG
+622 YRTDQLG

-639 QIAQMIAHRCNKQKV
+639 QIAQMIAHRCN
-654 GEKQG
+654 EQG
-659 ISGFVALPHTE
+659 IGKEQGVSRFVALPHTE

-675 GGRSEE
+675 SGRSEE

-718 QKLGISPERY
+718 QKLGISPESY

-742 IEKVQGWFSETLA
+742 IDKVEDWFSETLA
-755 DKPTVPVVDAG
+755 DKPAVPVVDAG
-766 LEHLRIAVTSTGAV
+766 LEHLCIAVTSTGEA
-780 TEEVSESLIQLTH
+780 TEDACQSLTQLTYR
-793 SVVAAGGTVVVPAN
+793 VAAAGGTVIVPAN
-807 SGWLSAVSR
+807 ATFLQSSSHAPSGFRPPSELS
-816 QPSVGFLKDT
+816 T
-826 IRTII
+826 
-831 PTLAYGQRVE
+831 TLAYGQRVT
-841 KTGFH
+841 KSGFH

-865 GVDLALAHIVGA
+865 GVDMALAHIVGA

-885 PLIQV
+885 PLIQI
-890 STDAATQA
+890 STDSATQA
-898 NYGADLDSVSAD
+898 NYGADLDSATAD
-910 VDDLL
+910 VEKLL

-928 KLHDKGN
+928 KLHGKGN

>member
-1 MFFYTNV
+1 MDY
-8 SNPSQDPKP
+8 
-17 QARNEVEG
+17 
-25 DSTEG
+25 
-30 NVKTTNHLTEPQ
+30 
-42 GKLKNDFASVARL
+42 DFTSIARL
-55 PAPDDNVAIA
+55 PAPTDNVGIA
-65 TQMLENGTRIGYEGS
+65 TQTLESGTRIRYNE
-80 QFQLSHT
+80 QEFQLSHT
-87 ILEGHRFATQSI
+87 LLEGHRFAVQPIS
-99 PETMPLLSWGLP
+99 ETEPLLSWGLP
-111 FGFATRAIEPGDYV
+111 FGFATRPISPGDYV

-138 LPFELPETPN
+138 LPFALPETPN
-148 FSDKMAPYVL
+148 FSDKMAPYAL
-158 DEAEFQ
+158 DETEFR
-164 SGRQL
+164 SGEQVPRHA
-169 ERRTNERH
+169 NERP

-197 MGTTARTSA
+197 MGTTARTSG
-206 FARRLADTYRRGEV
+206 FARRLADMCSVGGVCNPDTF
-220 TSSLQKTH
+220 

-233 VVAVTHTEGGE
+233 IVAVTHTEGGE
-244 SRTPNN
+244 SKTPNN
-250 IDMLLRTLAGFTTH
+250 IDMLLRTLAGFTVH

-278 AVTNEMLKA
+278 SVTNEMLKA
-287 YMEREGYALGD
+287 YMLREGYALDD
-298 VVHQFYRLQGSFDTD
+298 VVHHFHRLHGSFDTD
-313 LAGGAEIID
+313 LADGAKIIN

-337 LENLKIA
+337 LEHLKIA

-392 QNARDLPTARK
+392 QNARDLPTARQ
-403 FLGTIER
+403 FLNTIER
-410 FKERVAW
+410 FKARAAW
-417 HGHSAEGNPSGGNN
+417 HGHSTEANPSGGNN

-457 VINYSE
+457 VIDYSQ

-521 EMLTKDMDVNA
+521 EMLEKDMDVNA

-537 GTPMEELGESML
+537 GTPMEELGASML

-572 LWRDWKQTQPV
+572 LWRDWKQTGPV
-583 DLDPLL
+583 DLNPLL

-597 EPITVTAQRRVPTT
+597 DPIPIDTSTVGGVPSESRLPQE
-611 LQFRALQTETG
+611 LQFRALQTENG
-622 YRTDQVG
+622 CRTDQLG

-639 QIAQMIAHRCNKQKV
+639 QIAQMIAHRCNERGI

-659 ISGFVALPHTE
+659 ISRFVALPHTE

-742 IEKVQGWFSETLA
+742 IEKVQDWFSEELA
-755 DKPTVPVVDAG
+755 DQPPVPVVDAG
-766 LEHLRIAVTSTGAV
+766 LENLCIAVTSTGVA
-780 TEEVSESLIQLTH
+780 TQKVSESLTQLTH
-793 SVVAAGGTVVVPAN
+793 SVVAAGGTVIVPAN
-807 SGWLSAVSR
+807 AGWLCYGTR
-816 QPSVGFLKDT
+816 SVPT
-826 IRTII
+826 
-831 PTLAYGQRVE
+831 TLAYGQRVE
-841 KTGFH
+841 KSGFH
-846 IMETPTDQPTETLT
+846 IMETPTDQQTETLT

-890 STDAATQA
+890 STDATTQA
-898 NYGADLDSVSAD
+898 NYGADLDLATAD
-910 VDDLL
+910 LDELL
-915 ALIVEVASRRYTP
+915 ALVVEVASRQYTP
-928 KLHDKGN
+928 KLHGKGN

>member
-1 MFFYTNV
+1 MDYDF
-8 SNPSQDPKP
+8 
-17 QARNEVEG
+17 
-25 DSTEG
+25 TE
-30 NVKTTNHLTEPQ
+30 
-42 GKLKNDFASVARL
+42 VARM
-55 PAPDDNVAIA
+55 PAPDDNVGIA
-65 TQMLENGTRIGYEGS
+65 TQTLERGTHIRHNGQ
-80 QFQLSHT
+80 QFELSHT
-87 ILEGHRFATQSI
+87 ILEGHRFAIQSI
-99 PETMPLLSWGLP
+99 SEAEPLLSWGLP
-111 FGFATRAIEPGDYV
+111 FGYATRAIVPGDYV

-138 LPFELPETPN
+138 LPFVLPEAPN
-148 FSDKMAPYVL
+148 FSDKMAPYEL
-158 DEAEFQ
+158 DEAEFRPGKQ
-164 SGRQL
+164 APRH
-169 ERRTNERH
+169 TNERN
-177 FLGYQRPGNRGVGTR
+177 FLGYRRSGNRGVGTR

-197 MGTTARTSA
+197 MGTTARTSG
-206 FARRLADTYRRGEV
+206 FARRLADMCSARAEAY
-220 TSSLQKTH
+220 
-228 PNIDG
+228 PNVDG

-244 SRTPNN
+244 GKTPNN
-250 IDMLLRTLAGFTTH
+250 IDTLLRTLAGFAVH
-264 PNIGAILLVDYGTE
+264 PNIGAMLLVDYGTE
-278 AVTNEMLKA
+278 VVTNETLKTYML
-287 YMEREGYALGD
+287 REGYALDD
-298 VVHQFYRLQGSFDTD
+298 VVHHFYRLQGSFDTD
-313 LAGGAEIID
+313 LANGAALIN
-322 GWLDSVNSVPRTEQS
+322 GWLESVNSLMRTEQS

-355 VSGNPLAAYVA
+355 ISGNPLAAYVA

-392 QNARDLPTARK
+392 QNVRDLKTART
-403 FLGTIER
+403 FLDTIAR
-410 FKERVAW
+410 FKERVSW

-442 IGAAMKRHPDVCLDY
+442 IGAAMKRHPDVCLDH
-457 VINYSE
+457 VIDYSR

-537 GTPMEELGESML
+537 GTPMEELGEAML
-549 DLTVDVASGERSVGE
+549 DLTVDVASGEQSVGE

-572 LWRDWKQTQPV
+572 LWRDWKQTGPV

-597 EPITVTAQRRVPTT
+597 EPIPIET
-611 LQFRALQTETG
+611 LGESAVRKPPLPGPGVFRALQTENG

-639 QIAQMIAHRCNKQKV
+639 QIAQMIAHRCNEQEIGKA
-654 GEKQG
+654 QG
-659 ISGFVALPHTE
+659 VSRFVALPHTE

-675 GGRSEE
+675 SGRSEE

-718 QKLGISPERY
+718 QQLGISPERY

-742 IEKVQGWFSETLA
+742 IDKVQDWFSEELA
-755 DKPTVPVVDAG
+755 NKPSVPVVDAG
-766 LEHLRIAVTSTGAV
+766 LEHLCIAVTSTGEV
-780 TEEVSESLIQLTH
+780 REEVSESLTQLTH
-793 SVVAAGGTVVVPAN
+793 RVVAAGGAVVVPAN
-807 SGWLSAVSR
+807 AT
-816 QPSVGFLKDT
+816 FLRYGT
-826 IRTII
+826 QRVPT
-831 PTLAYGQRVE
+831 TLAYGQRVE

-865 GVDLALAHIVGA
+865 GVDLAIAHIVGA

-890 STDAATQA
+890 STDPATQTT
-898 NYGADLDSVSAD
+898 YGADLDLTTAD
-910 VDDLL
+910 VEDLL
-915 ALIVEVASRRYTP
+915 ALIVAVASRQYTP
-928 KLHDKGN
+928 KLHGKGN

>member
-1 MFFYTNV
+1 M
-8 SNPSQDPKP
+8 
-17 QARNEVEG
+17 
-25 DSTEG
+25 
-30 NVKTTNHLTEPQ
+30 KTTNHLTEPQ
-42 GKLKNDFASVARL
+42 GKLKIDFTTIARL
-55 PAPDDNVAIA
+55 PSPDDNVAIA
-65 TQMLENGTRIGYEGS
+65 TQTLEGGTCIRYNGE

-87 ILEGHRFATQSI
+87 ILEGHRFAIASI
-99 PETMPLLSWGLP
+99 SEEAPLLSWGLP
-111 FGFATRAIEPGDYV
+111 FGFATRSIAPGDYV

-138 LPFELPETPN
+138 LPFALPETPN
-148 FSDKMAPYVL
+148 FNDKMAPYVL
-158 DEAEFQ
+158 DEAEFR
-164 SGRQL
+164 SGEQVQRY
-169 ERRTNERH
+169 TNERH

-197 MGTTARTSA
+197 MGTTARTSG
-206 FARRLADTYRRGEV
+206 FARRLAEMCSADAEAY
-220 TSSLQKTH
+220 
-228 PNIDG
+228 PNVDG
-233 VVAVTHTEGGE
+233 IVAVTHTEGGE
-244 SRTPNN
+244 GRTPNN
-250 IDMLLRTLAGFTTH
+250 IDMLLRTLAGFTVH
-264 PNIGAILLVDYGTE
+264 PNIGAMLLVDYGTE
-278 AVTNEMLKA
+278 SVTNEMLKA
-287 YMEREGYALGD
+287 YMLREGYALDD
-298 VVHQFYRLQGSFDTD
+298 VVHRFYRLQGSFDTD
-313 LAGGAEIID
+313 LASGAEIID
-322 GWLDSVNSVPRTEQS
+322 GWLDTVNSVARTEQS
-337 LENLKIA
+337 LEHLKIA

-392 QNARDLPTARK
+392 QNIRDLTTART
-403 FLGTIER
+403 FLNTIER

-463 LMEKPGYY
+463 LMEDPGYY

-521 EMLTKDMDVNA
+521 EMLSKDMDVNA

-537 GTPMEELGESML
+537 GTPMEALGESML

-572 LWRDWKQTQPV
+572 LWRDWKQTGPV
-583 DLDPLL
+583 DLDPFL

-597 EPITVTAQRRVPTT
+597 DPIPIDTSAVEALSESRLPQN
-611 LQFRALQTETG
+611 LKFRALHTENG
-622 YRTDQVG
+622 CRTDQLG

-639 QIAQMIAHRCNKQKV
+639 QIAQMIAHRCNEQEIGK
-654 GEKQG
+654 EQG
-659 ISGFVALPHTE
+659 ISRFVALPHTE

-718 QKLGISPERY
+718 QKLGISAERY

-742 IEKVQGWFSETLA
+742 IEKVQDWFSETLA
-755 DKPTVPVVDAG
+755 DKPAVPVVDTG
-766 LEHLRIAVTSTGAV
+766 LEHLCVAVTSTGEVAEAV
-780 TEEVSESLIQLTH
+780 SQSLTQLTH
-793 SVVAAGGTVVVPAN
+793 GIVAAGGTVIVPAN
-807 SGWLSAVSR
+807 ATFVQGSRHAPSCRPPSELS
-816 QPSVGFLKDT
+816 
-826 IRTII
+826 

-841 KTGFH
+841 KSGFH

-890 STDAATQA
+890 STDATTQA
-898 NYGADLDSVSAD
+898 AYGADLDLATAD

-915 ALIVEVASRRYTP
+915 ALIVAVASRQYTP
-928 KLHDKGN
+928 KLHGKGN

>member
-1 MFFYTNV
+1 M
-8 SNPSQDPKP
+8 D
-17 QARNEVEG
+17 
-25 DSTEG
+25 
-30 NVKTTNHLTEPQ
+30 H
-42 GKLKNDFASVARL
+42 DFTSVARL
-55 PAPDDNVAIA
+55 PSAGDNVAIA
-65 TQMLENGTRIGYEGS
+65 TQTLEDGTRIRYEGQ

-87 ILEGHRFATQSI
+87 ILEGHRFAIQSI
-99 PETMPLLSWGLP
+99 SENAPLLSWGLP
-111 FGFATRAIEPGDYV
+111 FGFATRSIAPGDYV

-138 LPFELPETPN
+138 LPFALPETPN

-158 DEAEFQ
+158 DESEFR
-164 SGRQL
+164 SGKQV
-169 ERRTNERH
+169 ERYTNERH
-177 FLGYQRPGNRGVGTR
+177 YLGYKRPGNRGVGTR

-197 MGTTARTSA
+197 MGTTARTSS
-206 FARRLADTYRRGEV
+206 FARRLAETCSQRTETY
-220 TSSLQKTH
+220 S
-228 PNIDG
+228 NIDG

-244 SRTPNN
+244 GQTPNN
-250 IDMLLRTLAGFTTH
+250 IDMLLRTLAGFTVH
-264 PNIGAILLVDYGTE
+264 PNIGAMLLVDYGTE

-287 YMEREGYALGD
+287 YMLREGYALND
-298 VVHQFYRLQGSFDTD
+298 VVHDFYRLQGSFDTD
-313 LAGGAEIID
+313 LANGAEIIN
-322 GWLDSVNSVPRTEQS
+322 GWLERVNSVAHTEQS

-392 QNARDLPTARK
+392 QNARDLTTART
-403 FLGTIER
+403 FLNTIER

-457 VINYSE
+457 VINYSQ
-463 LMEKPGYY
+463 LMENPGYY

-521 EMLTKDMDVNA
+521 ELLEKDMDVNA

-537 GTPMEELGESML
+537 GIPMEALGESML

-572 LWRDWKQTQPV
+572 LWRDWKQTGPI

-597 EPITVTAQRRVPTT
+597 EPIPVDTSVIDVNAEE
-611 LQFRALQTETG
+611 LQFRALHTENG
-622 YRTDQVG
+622 CRTDQLG

-639 QIAQMIAHRCNKQKV
+639 QIAQMIAHRCNEREI
-654 GEKQG
+654 GRKQG
-659 ISGFVALPHTE
+659 ISRFVALPHTE

-742 IEKVQGWFSETLA
+742 IEKVQDWFSETLA
-755 DKPTVPVVDAG
+755 DKPAVPAVDAG
-766 LEHLRIAVTSTGAV
+766 LEHLRIAITSTGGV
-780 TEEVSESLIQLTH
+780 TEEVRQSLMQLTQ
-793 SVVAAGGTVVVPAN
+793 VIVAAGGTVVVPAN
-807 SGWLSAVSR
+807 AEWLSAVSGR
-816 QPSVGFLKDT
+816 QSVVLLADT
-826 IRTII
+826 

-841 KTGFH
+841 KSGFH

-885 PLIQV
+885 PLLQV
-890 STDAATQA
+890 STDSTTQA
-898 NYGADLDSVSAD
+898 NYGADLDLATVD
-910 VDDLL
+910 VEDLL
-915 ALIVEVASRRYTP
+915 ALIIEVASRQYTP
-928 KLHDKGN
+928 KLHGKGN

>member
-1 MFFYTNV
+1 MDY
-8 SNPSQDPKP
+8 
-17 QARNEVEG
+17 
-25 DSTEG
+25 
-30 NVKTTNHLTEPQ
+30 
-42 GKLKNDFASVARL
+42 DFTAVARL

-65 TQMLENGTRIGYEGS
+65 TQALEAGTRINYNGE

-87 ILEGHRFATQSI
+87 LLEGHRFAVQAIS
-99 PETMPLLSWGLP
+99 ETEPLLSWGLP
-111 FGFATRAIEPGDYV
+111 FGFATRSISPGDYV

-138 LPFELPETPN
+138 LPFKLPETPN
-148 FSDKMAPYVL
+148 FSDKMAPYTL
-158 DEAEFQ
+158 DEAEFR
-164 SGRQL
+164 SGKQVPRHA
-169 ERRTNERH
+169 NERP
-177 FLGYQRPGNRGVGTR
+177 FLGYLRPGKRGVGTR

-197 MGTTARTSA
+197 MGTTARTSG
-206 FARRLADTYRRGEV
+206 FARRLVSDMRSVGEV
-220 TSSLQKTH
+220 YNPDTF

-233 VVAVTHTEGGE
+233 IVAVTHTEGGE

-250 IDMLLRTLAGFTTH
+250 VDMLLRTLAGFTVH

-278 AVTNEMLKA
+278 SVTNEMLKA
-287 YMEREGYALGD
+287 YMGREGYALDD
-298 VVHQFYRLQGSFDTD
+298 VVHHFYRLQGSFDTD
-313 LAGGAEIID
+313 LAGGAKIIE
-322 GWLDSVNSVPRTEQS
+322 GWLDDVNSVPRTEQS
-337 LENLKIA
+337 LEHLKIA

-403 FLGTIER
+403 FLNTIER
-410 FKERVAW
+410 FKTRAAW
-417 HGHSAEGNPSGGNN
+417 HGHSTEANPSGGNN

-442 IGAAMKRHPDVCLDY
+442 IGAAMKRHPDVCLDH
-457 VINYSE
+457 VIDYSQP
-463 LMEKPGYY
+463 MEKSGYY

-521 EMLTKDMDVNA
+521 EMLEKDMDVNA

-537 GTPMEELGESML
+537 GTPMEALGESML

-572 LWRDWKQTQPV
+572 LWRDWKQTGPV
-583 DLDPLL
+583 DLNPLL

-597 EPITVTAQRRVPTT
+597 EPIPLDTSPVGAISESRLPQN
-611 LQFRALQTETG
+611 LQFRALQTEDG
-622 YRTDQVG
+622 CRTNQVG

-639 QIAQMIAHRCNKQKV
+639 QIAQMIAHRCNERNIGKA
-654 GEKQG
+654 QG
-659 ISGFVALPHTE
+659 ISRFVALPHTE

-675 GGRSEE
+675 SGRSEE

-742 IEKVQGWFSETLA
+742 IDKVQDWFSEELA

-766 LEHLRIAVTSTGAV
+766 LENLCIAVTSTGAA
-780 TEEVSESLIQLTH
+780 TEEVSESLTHLIQTI
-793 SVVAAGGTVVVPAN
+793 AASGGTVIVPAN
-807 SGWLSAVSR
+807 ATFLQGSRHAPSCRPPSELS
-816 QPSVGFLKDT
+816 
-826 IRTII
+826 

-841 KTGFH
+841 QTGFH
-846 IMETPTDQPTETLT
+846 IMETPTDQHTETLT

-885 PLIQV
+885 PLLQV

-898 NYGADLDSVSAD
+898 NYGADLDLTTTD

-915 ALIVEVASRRYTP
+915 ALIVEVASRQYTP
-928 KLHDKGN
+928 KLHGKGN

>member
-1 MFFYTNV
+1 MDYGFT
-8 SNPSQDPKP
+8 
-17 QARNEVEG
+17 
-25 DSTEG
+25 
-30 NVKTTNHLTEPQ
+30 
-42 GKLKNDFASVARL
+42 SVARL
-55 PAPDDNVAIA
+55 PSPGDNVGIA
-65 TQMLENGTRIGYEGS
+65 TQTLESGTRIRHNGQ

-87 ILEGHRFATQSI
+87 LLEGHRFAVQSI
-99 PETMPLLSWGLP
+99 LETEPLLSWGLP

-148 FSDKMAPYVL
+148 FSDKMAPYAL
-158 DEAEFQ
+158 DETEFQ
-164 SGRQL
+164 AGRQVA
-169 ERRTNERH
+169 RHANERH

-197 MGTTARTSA
+197 MGTTARTSG
-206 FARRLADTYRRGEV
+206 FARRLADMCSGNVENY
-220 TSSLQKTH
+220 

-250 IDMLLRTLAGFTTH
+250 IDMLLRTLAGFTVH
-264 PNIGAILLVDYGTE
+264 PNIGAMLLVDYGTE
-278 AVTNEMLKA
+278 SVTNEMLKA
-287 YMEREGYALGD
+287 YMLREGYALDD
-298 VVHQFYRLQGSFDTD
+298 VIHQFYRLQGSFDAD

-366 KEVIRYGGCANL
+366 KEIIRYGGCANL

-403 FLGTIER
+403 FLDTIER
-410 FKERVAW
+410 FKERVSW

-457 VINYSE
+457 VIDYSQP
-463 LMEKPGYY
+463 MEKPGYY

-532 GAYLD
+532 GEYLD

-549 DLTVDVASGERSVGE
+549 DLTVTVASGERSVGE

-572 LWRDWKQTQPV
+572 LWRDWKQTEPV
-583 DLDPLL
+583 DLDALL
-589 TESELKSG
+589 TASELKSG
-597 EPITVTAQRRVPTT
+597 EPLPIDTSTVEALSESRLPQK
-611 LQFRALQTETG
+611 LQFRALQTEAG

-639 QIAQMIAHRCNKQKV
+639 QIAQMIAHRCNEQKI

-659 ISGFVALPHTE
+659 ISRFVALPHTE

-742 IEKVQGWFSETLA
+742 IEKVQDWFSETLA
-755 DKPTVPVVDAG
+755 NKPSVPVVDAG
-766 LEHLRIAVTSTGAV
+766 LEHLYIAVTSTGEV
-780 TEEVSESLIQLTH
+780 TEEVSQSLAQLTH
-793 SVVAAGGTVVVPAN
+793 RVVAAGGTVIVPAN
-807 SGWLSAVSR
+807 AT
-816 QPSVGFLKDT
+816 F
-826 IRTII
+826 IRAATRTT

-841 KTGFH
+841 KEGFH

-890 STDAATQA
+890 STDATTQS
-898 NYGADLDSVSAD
+898 NYGTDLDAVSAD

-915 ALIVEVASRRYTP
+915 ALIIEVASRQYLP
-928 KLHDKGN
+928 KLHGKGN
-935 TDFQLT
+935 TNFQLT

>member
-1 MFFYTNV
+1 M
-8 SNPSQDPKP
+8 D
-17 QARNEVEG
+17 
-25 DSTEG
+25 
-30 NVKTTNHLTEPQ
+30 H
-42 GKLKNDFASVARL
+42 DFAAIARL
-55 PAPDDNVAIA
+55 PSPDDNVAIA
-65 TQMLENGTRIGYEGS
+65 TQKLDGGTHIRYNGHR
-80 QFQLSHT
+80 FQLSHT
-87 ILEGHRFATQSI
+87 ILEGHRFAIQSI
-99 PETMPLLSWGLP
+99 SESAPLLSWGLP
-111 FGFATRAIEPGDYV
+111 FGFATRSIAPGDYV

-138 LPFELPETPN
+138 LPFALPDTPN
-148 FSDKMAPYVL
+148 FSDKMAPYQL
-158 DEAEFQ
+158 DEAEFRAGTQ
-164 SGRQL
+164 MPRY
-169 ERRTNERH
+169 TNARH

-197 MGTTARTSA
+197 MGTTSRTSG
-206 FARRLADTYRRGEV
+206 FARRLAEMCSVGGVCDPDTF
-220 TSSLQKTH
+220 

-250 IDMLLRTLAGFTTH
+250 IDMLLRTLAGFTVH
-264 PNIGAILLVDYGTE
+264 PNIGAMLLIDYGTE
-278 AVTNEMLKA
+278 AVTNDMLKA
-287 YMEREGYALGD
+287 YMLREGYALDD
-298 VVHQFYRLQGSFDTD
+298 VVHHFYRLQGSFDTD
-313 LAGGAEIID
+313 LAGGAEIIN
-322 GWLDSVNSVPRTEQS
+322 GWLDTVNSVPRTEQP
-337 LENLKIA
+337 LANLKIA

-378 AETDELIGSEAYVL
+378 AETDELIGSEAYIL
-392 QNARDLPTARK
+392 QNVRDLTTART
-403 FLGTIER
+403 FLNTIER
-410 FKERVAW
+410 FKERVSW

-521 EMLTKDMDVNA
+521 EMLSKDMDVNA

-537 GTPMEELGESML
+537 GTPMEALGESML

-572 LWRDWKQTQPV
+572 LWRDWKQTGPV

-597 EPITVTAQRRVPTT
+597 EPIAVDTSAINVSSDDLR
-611 LQFRALQTETG
+611 FHALQTEAG
-622 YRTDQVG
+622 CRTDQVG

-639 QIAQMIAHRCNKQKV
+639 QIAQMIAHRCNERRI

-659 ISGFVALPHTE
+659 ISRFVALPHTE

-681 IYTRTMIGHLTHPT
+681 IYTRTMIGHLTHPK

-718 QKLGISPERY
+718 QKLGILPERY

-755 DKPTVPVVDAG
+755 DKPSVPVIDVG
-766 LEHLRIAVTSTGAV
+766 LEHLCVAVMSSGEV
-780 TEEVSESLIQLTH
+780 TAEVSQSLMQLTH
-793 SVVAAGGTVVVPAN
+793 SIVAVGGTVIVPENATFLR
-807 SGWLSAVSR
+807 SGTR
-816 QPSVGFLKDT
+816 SVPT
-826 IRTII
+826 
-831 PTLAYGQRVE
+831 TLAYGQRVE
-841 KTGFH
+841 RAGFH
-846 IMETPTDQPTETLT
+846 VMETPTDQPTETLT
-860 GLGAT
+860 GLGAA
-865 GVDLALAHIVGA
+865 GVDLALAHVVGA

-890 STDAATQA
+890 STDATTQA
-898 NYGADLDSVSAD
+898 NYGADLDLETAN

-915 ALIVEVASRRYTP
+915 ALIVEVASRQYTP
-928 KLHDKGN
+928 KLHGKGN

>member
-1 MFFYTNV
+1 MDYGFT
-8 SNPSQDPKP
+8 
-17 QARNEVEG
+17 
-25 DSTEG
+25 
-30 NVKTTNHLTEPQ
+30 
-42 GKLKNDFASVARL
+42 SVARL

-65 TQMLENGTRIGYEGS
+65 IQTLASGTRISYEGS
-80 QFQLSHT
+80 QFRLSHT
-87 ILEGHRFATQSI
+87 ILEGHRFAIQSI
-99 PETMPLLSWGLP
+99 SETEPLLSWGLP

-148 FSDKMAPYVL
+148 FSDKMAPYAL

-164 SGRQL
+164 SGKQVAWH
-169 ERRTNERH
+169 TNERH

-206 FARRLADTYRRGEV
+206 FARRLADICSKNVEDY
-220 TSSLQKTH
+220 

-250 IDMLLRTLAGFTTH
+250 IDMLLRTLAGFTVH
-264 PNIGAILLVDYGTE
+264 PNIGAMLLVDYGTE
-278 AVTNEMLKA
+278 AVTNEMLKS
-287 YMEREGYALGD
+287 YMGREGYTLGD
-298 VVHQFYRLQGSFDTD
+298 VVHQFYRLQGSFDAD
-313 LAGGAEIID
+313 LAGGAGIID

-392 QNARDLPTARK
+392 QNARDLQTARK

-457 VINYSE
+457 VIDYSE

-521 EMLTKDMDVNA
+521 EMLAKDMDVNA

-549 DLTVDVASGERSVGE
+549 DLTVNVASGERSVGE

-572 LWRDWKQTQPV
+572 LWRDWKQTGPV

-597 EPITVTAQRRVPTT
+597 EPIPIEALGGGAVRKPHLSDREV
-611 LQFRALQTETG
+611 FRALQTEAG

-659 ISGFVALPHTE
+659 ISRFVALPHTE

-742 IEKVQGWFSETLA
+742 IEKVQDWFSETLS
-755 DKPTVPVVDAG
+755 DKPAVPVVDAG
-766 LEHLRIAVTSTGAV
+766 LEHLCIAVTSTGTV
-780 TEEVSESLIQLTH
+780 TEEVSQSLTQLTH
-793 SVVAAGGTVVVPAN
+793 RVVTAGGTVVVPAN
-807 SGWLSAVSR
+807 AMFIRHGTRRVS
-816 QPSVGFLKDT
+816 T
-826 IRTII
+826 
-831 PTLAYGQRVE
+831 TLAYGQRVE
-841 KTGFH
+841 KAGFH
-846 IMETPTDQPTETLT
+846 VMETPTDQPTETLT
-860 GLGAT
+860 GLGAI
-865 GVDLALAHIVGA
+865 GVDLALAHIVGP

-890 STDAATQA
+890 STDATTQS
-898 NYGADLDSVSAD
+898 NYGTDLDSVSAD
-910 VDDLL
+910 VHDLL
-915 ALIVEVASRRYTP
+915 ALIVEVASRQYTP
-928 KLHDKGN
+928 KLHGKGN

>member
-1 MFFYTNV
+1 MDYDF
-8 SNPSQDPKP
+8 
-17 QARNEVEG
+17 
-25 DSTEG
+25 
-30 NVKTTNHLTEPQ
+30 TT
-42 GKLKNDFASVARL
+42 VARL
-55 PAPDDNVAIA
+55 PSPDDNVAIA
-65 TQMLENGTRIGYEGS
+65 TQTLGGSTRIRYDGQ

-87 ILEGHRFATQSI
+87 ILEGHRFAI
-99 PETMPLLSWGLP
+99 ETISEAAPLLSWGLP
-111 FGFATRAIEPGDYV
+111 FGFATRAIDPGDYV
-125 CNQKMIDSLSIRN
+125 CNQKMIDSLSIRH
-138 LPFELPETPN
+138 LPFALPEIPN
-148 FSDKMAPYVL
+148 FNDKMAPYAL
-158 DEAEFQ
+158 DETEFQ
-164 SGRQL
+164 SGKQIARH
-169 ERRTNERH
+169 TNERH

-197 MGTTARTSA
+197 MGTTSRTSG
-206 FARRLADTYRRGEV
+206 FARRLADMCSVGGVCNPDTF
-220 TSSLQKTH
+220 

-233 VVAVTHTEGGE
+233 IVAVTHTEGGE

-250 IDMLLRTLAGFTTH
+250 IDMLLRTLAGFTVH
-264 PNIGAILLVDYGTE
+264 PNIGAMLLVDYGTE
-278 AVTNEMLKA
+278 AVTNEMLKS
-287 YMEREGYALGD
+287 YMLREGYALDD
-298 VVHQFYRLQGSFDTD
+298 VVHQFYRLQGSFDAD
-313 LAGGAEIID
+313 LAGGAEIIG
-322 GWLDSVNSVPRTEQS
+322 GWLDSVNNVPRTEQS

-392 QNARDLPTARK
+392 QNIRDLPTART
-403 FLGTIER
+403 FLNTIER

-494 FFVTGNGSITN
+494 FFITGNGSITN

-521 EMLTKDMDVNA
+521 EMLSKDMDVNA

-549 DLTVDVASGERSVGE
+549 DLTVDIASGERSVGE

-572 LWRDWKQTQPV
+572 LWRDWKQTGPI

-597 EPITVTAQRRVPTT
+597 EPIPVDTSTVGVISESRLPQE
-611 LQFRALQTETG
+611 LQFRALQTEAG

-639 QIAQMIAHRCNKQKV
+639 QIAQMIAHCCNERGIGK
-654 GEKQG
+654 EQG
-659 ISGFVALPHTE
+659 ISRFVALPHTE

-718 QKLGISPERY
+718 EKLGISPESY

-742 IEKVQGWFSETLA
+742 IEKVQDWFSEELA
-755 DKPTVPVVDAG
+755 DKPSVPVVDAG
-766 LEHLRIAVTSTGAV
+766 LEHLCIAVTSTGEVVEAV
-780 TEEVSESLIQLTH
+780 SRSLTQLTH
-793 SVVAAGGTVVVPAN
+793 RIVVAGGTVIVPENATFLRYGTFGVTN
-807 SGWLSAVSR
+807 PSHSVS
-816 QPSVGFLKDT
+816 T
-826 IRTII
+826 
-831 PTLAYGQRVE
+831 TLAYGQRVE
-841 KTGFH
+841 KAGFH

-860 GLGAT
+860 GLGST

-890 STDAATQA
+890 STDATTQA
-898 NYGADLDSVSAD
+898 AYGADLDSVSAD

-915 ALIVEVASRRYTP
+915 ALIVEVASRQYTP
-928 KLHDKGN
+928 KLHGKGN

>member
-1 MFFYTNV
+1 MDYDF
-8 SNPSQDPKP
+8 
-17 QARNEVEG
+17 
-25 DSTEG
+25 
-30 NVKTTNHLTEPQ
+30 TT
-42 GKLKNDFASVARL
+42 VARL
-55 PAPDDNVAIA
+55 PSPDDNVAIA
-65 TQMLENGTRIGYEGS
+65 TQTLEGGIHIRYNGE

-87 ILEGHRFATQSI
+87 ILEGHRFAIASI
-99 PETMPLLSWGLP
+99 SAEAPLLSWGLP
-111 FGFATRAIEPGDYV
+111 FGYATRSIAPGDYV

-138 LPFELPETPN
+138 LPFALPETPN
-148 FSDKMAPYVL
+148 FSDKMAPYQL
-158 DEAEFQ
+158 DEAVFRP
-164 SGRQL
+164 GKRAPL
-169 ERRTNERH
+169 HTNARH
-177 FLGYQRPGNRGVGTR
+177 FFGYQRPGNRGVGTR

-197 MGTTARTSA
+197 MGTTARTSG
-206 FARRLADTYRRGEV
+206 FARRLAETCSRHAEAY
-220 TSSLQKTH
+220 
-228 PNIDG
+228 PNVDG
-233 VVAVTHTEGGE
+233 IVAVTHTEGGE
-244 SRTPNN
+244 GKTPNN
-250 IDMLLRTLAGFTTH
+250 IDMLLRTLAGFTVH
-264 PNIGAILLVDYGTE
+264 PNIGAMLLVDYGTE
-278 AVTNEMLKA
+278 AVTNEMLQS
-287 YMEREGYALGD
+287 YMQRESYALDD
-298 VVHQFYRLQGSFDTD
+298 VVHRFYQLQGSFDTD
-313 LAGGAEIID
+313 LANGAEIINE
-322 GWLDSVNSVPRTEQS
+322 WLEGVNSVPRTEES

-392 QNARDLPTARK
+392 QNVRDLTTART
-403 FLGTIER
+403 FLDTIER

-442 IGAAMKRHPDVCLDY
+442 IGAAMKRHPDTCLDY

-463 LMEKPGYY
+463 LMKNPGYY

-549 DLTVDVASGERSVGE
+549 DLTVNVASGERSVGE

-572 LWRDWKQTQPV
+572 LWRDWKQTGPA

-597 EPITVTAQRRVPTT
+597 EPIPIDTSTVDADSQQ
-611 LQFRALQTETG
+611 LQFRAFQTENG
-622 YRTDQVG
+622 CRTDQLG

-639 QIAQMIAHRCNKQKV
+639 QIAQMIAHRCNEHKI

-659 ISGFVALPHTE
+659 ISRFVALPHTE

-742 IEKVQGWFSETLA
+742 IDKVQDWFSETLSE
-755 DKPTVPVVDAG
+755 KPTVPVVDAG
-766 LEHLRIAVTSTGAV
+766 LEHLCIAVTSTSEA
-780 TEEVSESLIQLTH
+780 TEEVSQSLTQLIY
-793 SVVAAGGTVVVPAN
+793 SVITTGGTVIVPAN
-807 SGWLSAVSR
+807 AAFITSELSA
-816 QPSVGFLKDT
+816 
-826 IRTII
+826 
-831 PTLAYGQRVE
+831 TLAYGQRVE
-841 KTGFH
+841 KSGFH

-890 STDAATQA
+890 STDTTTQS
-898 NYGADLDSVSAD
+898 NYGADLDSESAE
-910 VDDLL
+910 VDELL
-915 ALIVEVASRRYTP
+915 ALIIEVASRRYTP
-928 KLHDKGN
+928 KLHSKGN

>member
-1 MFFYTNV
+1 MDYDF
-8 SNPSQDPKP
+8 
-17 QARNEVEG
+17 
-25 DSTEG
+25 
-30 NVKTTNHLTEPQ
+30 TT
-42 GKLKNDFASVARL
+42 VARL
-55 PAPDDNVAIA
+55 PAPDDNVGIA
-65 TQMLENGTRIGYEGS
+65 TQTLERGTRIRHNRQ
-80 QFQLSHT
+80 QFELSHT
-87 ILEGHRFATQSI
+87 ILEGHRFAIQPIS
-99 PETMPLLSWGLP
+99 EAAPLLSWGLP
-111 FGFATRAIEPGDYV
+111 FGYATRVIDPGDYV

-138 LPFELPETPN
+138 LPFALPEVPN
-148 FSDKMAPYVL
+148 FSDKMAPYAL
-158 DEAEFQ
+158 NEAEFRPGKQ
-164 SGRQL
+164 VPRHAD
-169 ERRTNERH
+169 ERN
-177 FLGYQRPGNRGVGTR
+177 FLGYRRPGNRGVGTR

-197 MGTTARTSA
+197 MGTTSRTSG
-206 FARRLADTYRRGEV
+206 FARRLADMCAVGGVCNPDT
-220 TSSLQKTH
+220 L
-228 PNIDG
+228 PNVDG

-244 SRTPNN
+244 GKTPNN
-250 IDMLLRTLAGFTTH
+250 IDILLRTLAGFTVH
-264 PNIGAILLVDYGTE
+264 PNIGAMLLVDYGTE
-278 AVTNEMLKA
+278 AVTNEMLQS
-287 YMEREGYALGD
+287 YMQHEGYALDD
-298 VVHQFYRLQGSFDTD
+298 VTHRFYRLQGSFDED
-313 LAGGAEIID
+313 LANGAEIIK
-322 GWLDSVNSVPRTEQS
+322 GWLNGVNSVPRTEQS

-355 VSGNPLAAYVA
+355 ISGNPLAAYVA

-392 QNARDLPTARK
+392 QNVRDLNTART
-403 FLGTIER
+403 FLDTIER
-410 FKERVAW
+410 FKERVSW

-457 VINYSE
+457 VIDYSR
-463 LMEKPGYY
+463 LMENPGYY

-505 FPFVPTIKIV
+505 FPFVPTLKIV

-537 GTPMEELGESML
+537 GTPMETLGEAML
-549 DLTVDVASGERSVGE
+549 DLTVDVASGEQSVGE

-572 LWRDWKQTQPV
+572 LWRDWKQTGPV

-589 TESELKSG
+589 IESELKSG
-597 EPITVTAQRRVPTT
+597 EPIAIETASVDTNTPA

-622 YRTDQVG
+622 YRTDQLG

-639 QIAQMIAHRCNKQKV
+639 QIAQMIAHRCNEQKI
-654 GEKQG
+654 GKEQG
-659 ISGFVALPHTE
+659 VSRFVALPHTE

-675 GGRSEE
+675 SGRSEE

-718 QKLGISPERY
+718 QQLGISPERY

-742 IEKVQGWFSETLA
+742 IDKVQDWFSEELA
-755 DKPTVPVVDAG
+755 NKPSVPIVDAG
-766 LEHLRIAVTSTGAV
+766 LEHLCIAVTSTGEA
-780 TEEVSESLIQLTH
+780 TEEVSESLTPLTH
-793 SVVAAGGTVVVPAN
+793 RVVAAGGTVVVPGNA
-807 SGWLSAVSR
+807 GWLSAVGC
-816 QPSVGFLKDT
+816 QQSVILLADSSGT
-826 IRTII
+826 VT

-841 KTGFH
+841 KAGLH

-890 STDAATQA
+890 STDAATQTA
-898 NYGADLDSVSAD
+898 YGADLDLTTAD
-910 VDDLL
+910 VDELL
-915 ALIVEVASRRYTP
+915 ALIVEVASRQYTP
-928 KLHDKGN
+928 KLHGKGN

>member
-1 MFFYTNV
+1 MDYDFTN
-8 SNPSQDPKP
+8 
-17 QARNEVEG
+17 
-25 DSTEG
+25 
-30 NVKTTNHLTEPQ
+30 
-42 GKLKNDFASVARL
+42 VARL
-55 PAPDDNVAIA
+55 PLRDDNVAIA
-65 TQMLENGTRIGYEGS
+65 TQTLEGGTRIRYNGE

-87 ILEGHRFATQSI
+87 VLEGHRFAIQSI
-99 PETMPLLSWGLP
+99 SEDAPLLSWGLP
-111 FGFATRAIEPGDYV
+111 FGYATRAIVPGDYV

-148 FSDKMAPYVL
+148 FNDKMAPYQL
-158 DEAEFQ
+158 DDAEFRPGKQ
-164 SGRQL
+164 VARHA
-169 ERRTNERH
+169 NERS

-192 NYIVV
+192 NYIVI
-197 MGTTARTSA
+197 MGTTARTSG
-206 FARRLADTYRRGEV
+206 FARRLADMCSVGGVCNPDTF
-220 TSSLQKTH
+220 
-228 PNIDG
+228 PNVDG
-233 VVAVTHTEGGE
+233 IVAVTHTEGGE
-244 SRTPNN
+244 SQTPNN
-250 IDMLLRTLAGFTTH
+250 IEMLLRTLAGFTVH

-278 AVTNEMLKA
+278 AVTNEMLQS
-287 YMEREGYALGD
+287 YMQSEGYALED
-298 VVHQFYRLQGSFDTD
+298 VPHRFYRLQGSFDTD
-313 LAGGAEIID
+313 LANGTEIIN
-322 GWLDSVNSVPRTEQS
+322 GWMESVNNVPRTGQS
-337 LENLKIA
+337 LGYLKIA

-355 VSGNPLAAYVA
+355 ISGNPLAAYVA

-392 QNARDLPTARK
+392 QNVRDLTTART
-403 FLGTIER
+403 FLDTIER
-410 FKERVAW
+410 FKERVSW

-463 LMEKPGYY
+463 LMENPGYY

-505 FPFVPTIKIV
+505 FPFVPTLKIV

-572 LWRDWKQTQPV
+572 LWRDWKQTGPV

-589 TESELKSG
+589 AESELKSG
-597 EPITVTAQRRVPTT
+597 EPIPMDAVTAQRRVPTL
-611 LQFRALQTETG
+611 LQFRALQTDAG

-639 QIAQMIAHRCNKQKV
+639 QIAQMIAQRCNEQKI
-654 GEKQG
+654 GKKQG
-659 ISGFVALPHTE
+659 ISRFVALPHTE

-675 GGRSEE
+675 SGRSEE

-695 VALGLLLEHGC
+695 VALALLLEHGC

-718 QKLGISPERY
+718 QNLGISPERY

-742 IEKVQGWFSETLA
+742 IEKVQDWFSETLS

-766 LEHLRIAVTSTGAV
+766 LEHLCMAVTSTGEATGTVSDSLTELTYRIV
-780 TEEVSESLIQLTH
+780 T
-793 SVVAAGGTVVVPAN
+793 AGGTVIVPAN
-807 SGWLSAVSR
+807 ASFFTEASLTS
-816 QPSVGFLKDT
+816 
-826 IRTII
+826 
-831 PTLAYGQRVE
+831 PTLAYGQPVE
-841 KTGFH
+841 KAGFH

-865 GVDLALAHIVGA
+865 GVDLALAHIIGA

-890 STDAATQA
+890 STDATTQS
-898 NYGADLDSVSAD
+898 NYGADLDLATAD
-910 VDDLL
+910 VDELL
-915 ALIVEVASRRYTP
+915 ALMVKVASRQYTP
-928 KLHDKGN
+928 KLHGKGN

>member
-1 MFFYTNV
+1 M
-8 SNPSQDPKP
+8 D
-17 QARNEVEG
+17 
-25 DSTEG
+25 
-30 NVKTTNHLTEPQ
+30 H
-42 GKLKNDFASVARL
+42 DFTSVARL
-55 PAPDDNVAIA
+55 PSVGDNVAIA
-65 TQMLENGTRIGYEGS
+65 TQTLENGTRIRYEGQ

-87 ILEGHRFATQSI
+87 ILEGHRFAIQSI
-99 PETMPLLSWGLP
+99 SENAPLLSWGLP
-111 FGFATRAIEPGDYV
+111 FGFATRSIAPGDYV

-138 LPFELPETPN
+138 LPFALPETPN

-158 DEAEFQ
+158 DESEFR
-164 SGRQL
+164 SGKQV
-169 ERRTNERH
+169 ERYTNERH
-177 FLGYQRPGNRGVGTR
+177 YLGYKRPGNRGVGTR

-197 MGTTARTSA
+197 MGTTARTSS
-206 FARRLADTYRRGEV
+206 FARRLAETCSQRTETY
-220 TSSLQKTH
+220 S
-228 PNIDG
+228 NIDG

-244 SRTPNN
+244 GQTPNN
-250 IDMLLRTLAGFTTH
+250 IDMLLRTLAGFTVH
-264 PNIGAILLVDYGTE
+264 PNIGAMLLVDYGTE

-287 YMEREGYALGD
+287 YMLREGYALND
-298 VVHQFYRLQGSFDTD
+298 VVHDFYRLQGSFDTD
-313 LAGGAEIID
+313 LANGAEIIN
-322 GWLDSVNSVPRTEQS
+322 GWLERVNSVARTEQS

-392 QNARDLPTARK
+392 QNARDLTTART
-403 FLGTIER
+403 FLNTIER

-457 VINYSE
+457 VTNYSQ

-521 EMLTKDMDVNA
+521 ELLEKDMDVNA

-537 GTPMEELGESML
+537 GTPMEALGESML

-572 LWRDWKQTQPV
+572 LWRDWKQTGPI
-583 DLDPLL
+583 DLNPLL

-597 EPITVTAQRRVPTT
+597 EPIPVDTSVIDVNSEE
-611 LQFRALQTETG
+611 LQFRALHTENG
-622 YRTDQVG
+622 CRTDQLG

-639 QIAQMIAHRCNKQKV
+639 QIAQMIAHRCNEREI
-654 GEKQG
+654 GREQG
-659 ISGFVALPHTE
+659 ISRFVALPHTE

-742 IEKVQGWFSETLA
+742 IEKVQDWFSETLA
-755 DKPTVPVVDAG
+755 DKPAVPAVNAG
-766 LEHLRIAVTSTGAV
+766 LEHLRIAITSTGGV
-780 TEEVSESLIQLTH
+780 TEEVRQSLMQLTQ
-793 SVVAAGGTVVVPAN
+793 VIVAAGGTVVVPAN
-807 SGWLSAVSR
+807 AEWLSAVSGR
-816 QPSVGFLKDT
+816 QSVVLLADT
-826 IRTII
+826 

-841 KTGFH
+841 KSGFH
-846 IMETPTDQPTETLT
+846 VMETPTDQPTETLT

-885 PLIQV
+885 PLLQV
-890 STDAATQA
+890 STDSTTQA
-898 NYGADLDSVSAD
+898 NYGADLDLATVD
-910 VDDLL
+910 VEDLL

-928 KLHDKGN
+928 KLHGKGN

>member
-1 MFFYTNV
+1 MDYDF
-8 SNPSQDPKP
+8 
-17 QARNEVEG
+17 
-25 DSTEG
+25 
-30 NVKTTNHLTEPQ
+30 TT
-42 GKLKNDFASVARL
+42 VARL

-65 TQMLENGTRIGYEGS
+65 TQMLESGTRIRYNGQ
-80 QFQLSHT
+80 QFELSHT
-87 ILEGHRFATQSI
+87 ILEGHRFAIQSI
-99 PETMPLLSWGLP
+99 PDDAPLLSWGLP
-111 FGFATRAIEPGDYV
+111 FGFAIRPIAPGAYV

-138 LPFELPETPN
+138 LPFTLPETPN

-158 DEAEFQ
+158 DEAEFR
-164 SGRQL
+164 SGKQVPRH
-169 ERRTNERH
+169 TNDRN
-177 FLGYQRPGNRGVGTR
+177 FLGYRRPGNRGVGTR

-197 MGTTARTSA
+197 MGTTARTSG
-206 FARRLADTYRRGEV
+206 FARRLADMCCRGEV
-220 TSSLQKTH
+220 ISSLQKAY

-244 SRTPNN
+244 SQTPNN
-250 IDMLLRTLAGFTTH
+250 IDMLLRTLAGFTVH
-264 PNIGAILLVDYGTE
+264 PNIGAMLLVDYGTE
-278 AVTNEMLKA
+278 AVTNEMLKS
-287 YMEREGYALGD
+287 YMAREGYALND
-298 VVHQFYRLQGSFDTD
+298 VVHHFYQLQGSFDTD
-313 LAGGAEIID
+313 LANGAEIIN
-322 GWLDSVNSVPRTEQS
+322 GWLERVNSVPRTEQS

-392 QNARDLPTARK
+392 QNARDLSTART
-403 FLGTIER
+403 FLNTIER
-410 FKERVAW
+410 FKERAAW
-417 HGHSAEGNPSGGNN
+417 HGHSTEANPSGGNN

-457 VINYSE
+457 VINYSQ
-463 LMEKPGYY
+463 LMENPGYY

-521 EMLTKDMDVNA
+521 EMLSKDMDVNA
-532 GAYLD
+532 GGYLD

-549 DLTVDVASGERSVGE
+549 DLTVNVASGERSVGE

-572 LWRDWKQTQPV
+572 LWRDWKQTGPV
-583 DLDPLL
+583 DLDPFL

-597 EPITVTAQRRVPTT
+597 EPIPVDTSVIDPSSEDLR
-611 LQFRALQTETG
+611 FRALQTEVG
-622 YRTDQVG
+622 HRTDQLG

-639 QIAQMIAHRCNKQKV
+639 QIAEMIAQRCNEREIGKA
-654 GEKQG
+654 QG
-659 ISGFVALPHTE
+659 ISRFVALPHTE

-675 GGRSEE
+675 SGRSEE

-718 QKLGISPERY
+718 QKLGISPESY

-742 IEKVQGWFSETLA
+742 IEKVQEWFADELA
-755 DKPTVPVVDAG
+755 NKPSVPVVDAG
-766 LEHLRIAVTSTGAV
+766 LEHLCIAVTSTGEAS
-780 TEEVSESLIQLTH
+780 EEVLQSLTQLTH
-793 SVVAAGGTVVVPAN
+793 TVVAAGGTVVVPSNAE
-807 SGWLSAVSR
+807 WLSAVSNR
-816 QPSVGFLKDT
+816 QSVVHLT
-826 IRTII
+826 NTLESIT

-841 KTGFH
+841 KAGFH

-890 STDAATQA
+890 STDATTQA
-898 NYGADLDSVSAD
+898 NYGADLDLVTAD
-910 VDDLL
+910 IDDLL
-915 ALIVEVASRRYTP
+915 ALIVEVASRGYTP
-928 KLHDKGN
+928 KLHGKGN